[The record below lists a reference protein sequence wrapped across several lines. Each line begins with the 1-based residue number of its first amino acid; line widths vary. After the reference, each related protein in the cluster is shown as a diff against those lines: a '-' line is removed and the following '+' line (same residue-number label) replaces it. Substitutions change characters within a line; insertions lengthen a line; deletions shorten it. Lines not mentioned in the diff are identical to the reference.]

1 MKKHLLIFSLLLAFG
16 ALSLQ
21 AQNEAKMLRF
31 PAIHGNQV
39 VFSYAGDLYTVDIN
53 GGVARQLTN
62 DPEGF
67 EIFARFS
74 PDGKNIAF
82 TGQYDGNT
90 EVYVMPAEGG
100 EPKRVTYTAT
110 LDRDDLSDRM
120 GPNNIVMTWK
130 DNENIVYRSRRITW
144 DDFVGQL
151 FVANINGGLGEQ
163 LAFDEGGWI
172 SYSPDGTKIAFN
184 RVMREF
190 RTWKYYRGGMA
201 DDVWIFDFKTKEL
214 TNITNNVAQDIFPM
228 WAGNKIYFCSDRDR
242 TMNIFC
248 YDLNTKAI
256 TKVTNYTYYDVKY
269 PSLGDNDII
278 YENGGMLYRLSLAD
292 NSINKI
298 PVQIIGDGISSRTK
312 YVDAS
317 KFITSSTVSP
327 DGKRIALS
335 GRGDIWTVPVESGIT
350 RNLTK
355 SDGVHDRSVAW
366 SPDGE
371 YIAYVSDR
379 TGNDELYIQKQ
390 DGKEEAIQLTDP
402 KKVSETYK
410 YQPVWSPDSKKIAWY
425 DKMNRLMYID
435 VASKKV
441 TEVAKSQDGEMSDF
455 TWSPDSKWI
464 AYSDGNMSEFSRI
477 FIYNLDSKKA
487 EPVTDTWFNSGNPAF
502 DKNGKYLYFTSE
514 RDFRPQYSA
523 IEWNYAYRE
532 MSRVYMITLQ
542 KDTPS
547 PFLTE
552 NDEVSVDKGE
562 PKDEKP
568 GMPEKPGKPGKPE
581 KPGKDGKG
589 PKKEDSKPIKIDFEG
604 ILDRIIPLS
613 GINTAYYYNL
623 QAVENGLYFGQWGER
638 GGGLM
643 FFDLNEKEV
652 KRVGDNG
659 RFELTPDGK
668 KMLVN
673 NRGSYKVIPAPRH
686 EAKGGMGGPGGPG
699 PGGKDDGIDLSN
711 MKKWVNLHEEWAQ
724 IYTEAW
730 RQMRDFFYAPNMHGN
745 DWPAIHDKYS
755 VLIPYCGDR
764 NDVNYLIGEMI
775 GELNIGHAYTG
786 GGDRNMPKRLKL
798 GLLGAEL
805 ERDGSGYYK
814 INKILKG
821 ESWNDATKSPLTE
834 IGVNAKEGDF
844 IVAVDGVSTKDMTN
858 IYEALID
865 KAGKPVV
872 LSLNAK
878 ASENG
883 ARDVVIEPIA
893 SENSLYYYNM
903 VQKNIEK
910 VSKATNGQV
919 GYIHIPDMGME
930 GLNEFVKY
938 FYPQLT
944 KKALIIDDRG
954 NGGGNVSPMIIE
966 RLRREASMWTVTRN
980 GSAAEIKPNQM
991 MNGPKVLLF
1000 NKYSAS
1006 DGDLFPWQF
1015 KHYKL
1020 GTTIGTRSW
1029 GGVVGIR
1036 GSLPFIDGGTL
1047 NRPEFAPFDQS
1058 GNWII
1063 EGHGVDPDIVIDNNP
1078 YDEFNG
1084 VDAQLD
1090 KAIEV
1095 ILEQIKNWPEAPAIP
1110 EWPDKTH

>member
-1 MKKHLLIFSLLLAFG
+1 MKKHFFIFSMLLALG

-62 DPEGF
+62 DPDGF

-90 EVYVMPAEGG
+90 EVYVMPAQGG
-100 EPKRVTYTAT
+100 EPQRVTYTAT

-120 GPNNIVMTWK
+120 GPNNIVMTWR

-163 LAFDEGGWI
+163 LPFEEGGWI
-172 SYSPDGTKIAFN
+172 SYSPDGQKIAFN

-190 RTWKYYRGGMA
+190 RTWKYYKGGMA
-201 DDVWIFDFKTKEL
+201 DDVWIFDFNTKEL

-248 YDLNTKAI
+248 YNLDTKQL
-256 TKVTNYTYYDVKY
+256 TKVTDYTYYDVKY
-269 PSLGDNDII
+269 PSLGDNDIV
-278 YENGGMLYRLSLAD
+278 YENGGELYRMSLKD
-292 NSINKI
+292 NSIHKI
-298 PVQIIGDGISSRTK
+298 PVKIIGDGISSRTK

-317 KFITSSTVSP
+317 KFITSGNVSP
-327 DGKRIALS
+327 DGKRIVLGA
-335 GRGDIWTVPVESGIT
+335 RGDVWTLPVEEGIT

-355 SDGVHDRSVAW
+355 SDGVHDRNVAW

-371 YIAYVSDR
+371 YIAYISDR

-402 KKVSETYK
+402 QKVSETYK
-410 YQPVWSPDSKKIAWY
+410 YQPSWSPDSKKIAWY
-425 DKMNRLMYID
+425 DKMNRLMMID
-435 VASKKV
+435 VATKKV

-455 TWSPDSKWI
+455 SWSPDSKWI
-464 AYSDGNMSEFSRI
+464 AYSDENMSEFSRI
-477 FIYNLDSKKA
+477 FIYNVDTQKTEA
-487 EPVTDTWFNSGNPAF
+487 VTDTWFNSANPAF

-514 RDFRPQYSA
+514 RDFNPTYSSV
-523 IEWNYAYRE
+523 EWNYAYRE
-532 MSRVYMITLQ
+532 MSRIYMITLQ

-547 PFLTE
+547 PFLAK
-552 NDEVSVDKGE
+552 NDEVTVEKGE
-562 PKDEKP
+562 AKDEKP
-568 GMPEKPGKPGKPE
+568 GKSDK
-581 KPGKDGKG
+581 GKDKKKDS
-589 PKKEDSKPIKIDFEG
+589 KKEDDKSIKIDFEG
-604 ILDRIIPLS
+604 ITSRIIPLPDL
-613 GINTAYYYNL
+613 NTAYYYDL
-623 QAVENGLYFGQWGER
+623 QAVENGLYYMTWGNR
-638 GGGLM
+638 GGGLYYYN
-643 FFDLNEKEV
+643 LEEKEAT
-652 KRVGDNG
+652 KIGDFNG
-659 RFELTPDGK
+659 YYLTPDGK
-668 KMLVN
+668 KMAL
-673 NRGSYKVIPAPRH
+673 RKRWDITVINTPTR
-686 EAKGGMGGPGGPG
+686 EVKGIEKP
-699 PGGKDDGIDLSN
+699 IDLSN

-786 GGDRNMPKRLKL
+786 GGDRTPAKRLKL
-798 GLLGAEL
+798 GLLGAQL
-805 ERDGSGYYK
+805 KRDDSGYYQ
-814 INKILKG
+814 IDKILKG
-821 ESWNDATKSPLTE
+821 ESWNDATISPLTE

-844 IVAVDGVSTKDMTN
+844 IVAVDGVPTKDMNN
-858 IYEALID
+858 IFEALVD

-872 LSLNAK
+872 LSLNSK
-878 ASENG
+878 ASEAG
-883 ARDVVIEPIA
+883 ARDVVVKPLE

-903 VQKNIEK
+903 VQNNIEK

-919 GYIHIPDMGME
+919 GYIHIPDMGPE

-980 GSAAEIKPNQM
+980 GNAAEIKPNQM

-1047 NRPEFAPFDQS
+1047 NRPEFAPFDQN

-1084 VDAQLD
+1084 IDAQLD

-1095 ILEQIKNWPEAPAIP
+1095 ILEQMKDWPEAPAIP
-1110 EWPDKTH
+1110 AWPDKTNVK

>member
-1 MKKHLLIFSLLLAFG
+1 MLFALG

-39 VFSYAGDLYTVDIN
+39 VFSYAGDLYTVGVN

-62 DPEGF
+62 DPDGF

-90 EVYVMPAEGG
+90 EVYVMPSQGG
-100 EPKRVTYTAT
+100 EPQRVTYTAT

-120 GPNNIVMTWK
+120 GPNNIVMTWR

-163 LAFDEGGWI
+163 LPFEEGGWI
-172 SYSPDGTKIAFN
+172 SYSPDGQKIAFN

-190 RTWKYYRGGMA
+190 RTWKYYKGGMA
-201 DDVWIFDFKTKEL
+201 DDVWIFDFNTKEL

-248 YDLNTKAI
+248 YNIDNKQL

-269 PSLGDNDII
+269 PSLGDKDIV
-278 YENGGMLYRLSLAD
+278 YENGGELYRLSLKD
-292 NSINKI
+292 NTIHKI
-298 PVQIIGDGISSRTK
+298 PVQIIGDGIASRTK

-317 KFITSSTVSP
+317 KFITSGDVSP
-327 DGKRIALS
+327 DGKRIVLGA
-335 GRGDIWTVPVESGIT
+335 RGDVWTLPVKEGIT

-355 SDGVHDRSVAW
+355 SDGVHDRNVAW

-371 YIAYVSDR
+371 YIAYISDR

-390 DGKEEAIQLTDP
+390 DGKEDAIQLTDP
-402 KKVSETYK
+402 QKVSETYK
-410 YQPVWSPDSKKIAWY
+410 YQPSWSPDSKKIAWY
-425 DKMNRLMYID
+425 DKMNRLMMVD

-441 TEVAKSQDGEMSDF
+441 TEVAKSGVGELNDF
-455 TWSPDSKWI
+455 AWSPDSKWI
-464 AYSDGNMSEFSRI
+464 AFSDENMSEYSRI
-477 FIYNLDSKKA
+477 FIYNIDTQKIEA
-487 EPVTDTWFNSGNPAF
+487 VTDTWFNSANPTF

-514 RDFRPQYSA
+514 RDFNPTYSA
-523 IEWNYAYRE
+523 VEWNYAYRE
-532 MSRVYMITLQ
+532 MSRIYMVTLQ

-547 PFLTE
+547 PFLAK
-552 NDEVSVDKGE
+552 NDEVSIEKGE
-562 PKDEKP
+562 AKDEKP
-568 GMPEKPGKPGKPE
+568 GKSDK
-581 KPGKDGKG
+581 GKDKKKDS
-589 PKKEDSKPIKIDFEG
+589 KKEEDKSIKIDFEG
-604 ILDRIIPLS
+604 INDRIIPLP
-613 GINTAYYYNL
+613 GINTAYYYYL
-623 QAVENGLYFGQWGER
+623 QAVENGLYYMSWGNR
-638 GGGLM
+638 GGGLYYYNL
-643 FFDLNEKEV
+643 DDKEAV
-652 KRVGDNG
+652 RIGDFNG
-659 RFELTPDGK
+659 FNLTPDGK
-668 KMLVN
+668 KMALRKRWDLMV
-673 NRGSYKVIPAPRH
+673 VDAPKR
-686 EAKGGMGGPGGPG
+686 EVKGIDKP
-699 PGGKDDGIDLSN
+699 IDLSN

-786 GGDRNMPKRLKL
+786 GGDRNQTQRLKL
-798 GLLGAEL
+798 GLLGAQL
-805 ERDGSGYYK
+805 KRDDSGYYQ
-814 INKILKG
+814 IDKILKG
-821 ESWNDATKSPLTE
+821 ESWNKATISPLTE

-844 IVAVDGVSTKDMTN
+844 IVAIDGVSTKDMNN
-858 IYEALID
+858 IYEALVD

-872 LSLNAK
+872 LSLNGK
-878 ASENG
+878 ASEAG
-883 ARDVVIEPIA
+883 ARDVVVKPLA

-903 VQKNIEK
+903 VQNNIEK
-910 VSKATNGQV
+910 VSKATDGQV
-919 GYIHIPDMGME
+919 GYIHIPDMGPD

-966 RLRREASMWTVTRN
+966 RLRREAAMWTVTRN
-980 GSAAEIKPNQM
+980 ANAAEIKPNQM

-1047 NRPEFAPFDQS
+1047 NRPEFAPFDQN

-1084 VDAQLD
+1084 IDAQLD

-1095 ILEQIKNWPEAPAIP
+1095 ILEQMKDWPEAPAIP
-1110 EWPDKTH
+1110 EWPDKTNVK

>member
-1 MKKHLLIFSLLLAFG
+1 MKKHFFIFSMLLALG

-62 DPEGF
+62 DPDGF

-90 EVYVMPAEGG
+90 EVYVMPAQGG
-100 EPKRVTYTAT
+100 EPQRVTYTAT

-120 GPNNIVMTWK
+120 GPNNIVMTWR

-163 LAFDEGGWI
+163 LPFEEGGWI
-172 SYSPDGTKIAFN
+172 SYSPDGQKIAFN

-190 RTWKYYRGGMA
+190 RTWKYYKGGMA
-201 DDVWIFDFKTKEL
+201 DDVWIFDFNKKEL

-248 YDLNTKAI
+248 YNLDNKEL
-256 TKVTNYTYYDVKY
+256 TKVTDYTYYDVKY
-269 PSLGDNDII
+269 PSLGDNDIV
-278 YENGGMLYRLSLAD
+278 YENGGMLYRLSLKD
-292 NSINKI
+292 NSIHPIKVRIVN
-298 PVQIIGDGISSRTK
+298 DGISSRTK
-312 YVDAS
+312 YIDAS
-317 KFITSSTVSP
+317 KFITSGDVSP
-327 DGKRIALS
+327 DGKRIVLGA
-335 GRGDIWTVPVESGIT
+335 RGDVWTLPVESGIT

-355 SDGVHDRSVAW
+355 SDGVHDRNVAW

-371 YIAYVSDR
+371 YIAYISDK
-379 TGNDELYIQKQ
+379 TGNDELFIQKQ
-390 DGKEEAIQLTDP
+390 DGKEEAIQLTDS
-402 KKVSETYK
+402 KSVSETYK
-410 YQPVWSPDSKKIAWY
+410 YQPSWSPDSKKIAWY
-425 DKMNRLMYID
+425 DKMNRLMMID

-441 TEVAKSQDGEMSDF
+441 TEVAKSQAGEMGDF

-464 AYSDGNMSEFSRI
+464 AYTDANMSEFSRI
-477 FIYNLDSKKA
+477 FIYNVDTQKT
-487 EPVTDTWFNSGNPAF
+487 EPVTDTWFNSSNPTF

-514 RDFRPQYSA
+514 RDFNPTYSSV
-523 IEWNYAYRE
+523 EWNYAYRE
-532 MSRVYMITLQ
+532 QSRIYLITLQ

-547 PFLTE
+547 PFLAK
-552 NDEVSVDKGE
+552 NDEVKVEKGE
-562 PKDEKP
+562 AKEEKS
-568 GMPEKPGKPGKPE
+568 
-581 KPGKDGKG
+581 GKDKKKDS
-589 PKKEDSKPIKIDFEG
+589 KKEDKSIKIDFEG
-604 ILDRIIPLS
+604 IMSRIIPLPD
-613 GINTAYYYNL
+613 IKTAYYYEL
-623 QAVENGLYFGQWGER
+623 KGVENGLYYMSWGNR
-638 GGGLM
+638 GGGLYYY
-643 FFDLNEKEV
+643 DLEEKEAT
-652 KRVGDNG
+652 RIGDFNG
-659 RFELTPDGK
+659 YGLTPDGK
-668 KMLVN
+668 KMII
-673 NRGSYKVIPAPRH
+673 RKRWDMAVINAPKR
-686 EAKGGMGGPGGPG
+686 EVKSIDNPV
-699 PGGKDDGIDLSN
+699 DLSN

-786 GGDRNMPKRLKL
+786 GGDRVETPRLKL

-814 INKILKG
+814 IKKILKG
-821 ESWNDATKSPLTE
+821 ESWNDATISPLTE

-844 IVAVDGVSTKDMTN
+844 IVAVDGVSTKNMNN
-858 IYEALID
+858 IYESLVD
-865 KAGKPVV
+865 KAGKAVV
-872 LSLNAK
+872 LTLNTK

-883 ARDVVIEPIA
+883 ARDVVVTPIS

-903 VQKNIEK
+903 VQNNIEK
-910 VSKATNGQV
+910 VNKATNGQV
-919 GYIHIPDMGME
+919 GYIHIPDMGPE

-980 GSAAEIKPNQM
+980 GNAAEIKPNQM

-1047 NRPEFAPFDQS
+1047 NRPEFAPFDQN

-1084 VDAQLD
+1084 IDAQLD

-1095 ILEQIKNWPEAPAIP
+1095 ILEQMKDWPEAPAIP
-1110 EWPDKTH
+1110 AWPDKTNVK

>member
-1 MKKHLLIFSLLLAFG
+1 MKKNLLIFSMLLAFG

-53 GGVARQLTN
+53 GGEARRLTN
-62 DPEGF
+62 DPDGF

-90 EVYVMPAEGG
+90 EVYVMPAQGG

-163 LAFDEGGWI
+163 LPFEEGGWI
-172 SYSPDGTKIAFN
+172 TYSPDGQKIAFN

-201 DDVWIFDFKTKEL
+201 DDVWIFDFNTKEL

-228 WAGNKIYFCSDRDR
+228 WAGDKIYFCSDRDR

-248 YDLNTKAI
+248 YDLKTKAL
-256 TKVTNYTYYDVKY
+256 TKVTDYTYYDVKY
-269 PSLGDNDII
+269 PSLGDNDIV
-278 YENGGMLYRLSLAD
+278 YENGGMLYRLSLKD
-292 NSINKI
+292 NSIHPIKVRIVN
-298 PVQIIGDGISSRTK
+298 DGISSRTK
-312 YVDAS
+312 YIDAS
-317 KFITSSTVSP
+317 KFITSGDVSP
-327 DGKRIALS
+327 DGKRIVLGA
-335 GRGDIWTVPVESGIT
+335 RGDVWTLPVESGIT

-355 SDGVHDRSVAW
+355 SDGVHDRNVAW

-371 YIAYVSDR
+371 YIAYISDR

-402 KKVSETYK
+402 KSVSETYK
-410 YQPVWSPDSKKIAWY
+410 YQPSWSPDSKKIAWY
-425 DKMNRLMYID
+425 DKMNRLMMID

-441 TEVAKSQDGEMSDF
+441 TEVAKSQAGEMGDF

-464 AYSDGNMSEFSRI
+464 AYTDANMSEFSRI
-477 FIYNLDSKKA
+477 FIYNVDTQKT
-487 EPVTDTWFNSGNPAF
+487 EPVTDTWFNSSNPTF

-514 RDFRPQYSA
+514 RDFNPTYSSV
-523 IEWNYAYRE
+523 EWNYAYRE
-532 MSRVYMITLQ
+532 QSRIYLITLQ
-542 KDTPS
+542 KDTQS
-547 PFLTE
+547 PFLAK
-552 NDEVSVDKGE
+552 NDEVKVEKGE
-562 PKDEKP
+562 AKE
-568 GMPEKPGKPGKPE
+568 EKPGKSGIDK
-581 KPGKDGKG
+581 KKDS
-589 PKKEDSKPIKIDFEG
+589 KKEDKSIKIDFEG
-604 ILDRIIPLS
+604 IISRIIPLPD
-613 GINTAYYYNL
+613 IKIAYYYEL
-623 QAVENGLYFGQWGER
+623 KGVENGLYYMSWGNR
-638 GGGLM
+638 GGGLYYY
-643 FFDLNEKEV
+643 DLEEKEAT
-652 KRVGDNG
+652 RIGDFNG
-659 RFELTPDGK
+659 YGLTPDGK
-668 KMLVN
+668 KMII
-673 NRGSYKVIPAPRH
+673 RKRWDMAVINAPKR
-686 EAKGGMGGPGGPG
+686 EVKSIDNPV
-699 PGGKDDGIDLSN
+699 DLSN

-745 DWPAIHDKYS
+745 DWPAINDKYS

-786 GGDRNMPKRLKL
+786 GGDRVETSRLKL

-805 ERDGSGYYK
+805 ERDASGYYTIK
-814 INKILKG
+814 KILKG
-821 ESWNDATKSPLTE
+821 ESWNDATISPLTE
-834 IGVNAKEGDF
+834 IGVNAQEGDF
-844 IVAVDGVSTKDMTN
+844 IVAVDGVSTKNMNN
-858 IYEALID
+858 IYESLVD
-865 KAGKPVV
+865 KAGKAVV
-872 LSLNAK
+872 LTLNTK

-883 ARDVVIEPIA
+883 ARDVVVTPIS

-903 VQKNIEK
+903 VQNNIEK
-910 VSKATNGQV
+910 VNKATNGQV
-919 GYIHIPDMGME
+919 GYIHIPDMGRE

-966 RLRREASMWTVTRN
+966 RLRREAAMWTVTRN
-980 GSAAEIKPNQM
+980 GGAAEIKPNQM

-1047 NRPEFAPFDQS
+1047 NRPEFAPFDQN

-1084 VDAQLD
+1084 IDAQLD

-1095 ILEQIKNWPEAPAIP
+1095 ILEQMKDWPEAPAVP

>member
-1 MKKHLLIFSLLLAFG
+1 MKHKLLIFSMLLVLG
-16 ALSLQ
+16 SLSLQ

-100 EPKRVTYTAT
+100 VPQRVTYTAT

-120 GPNNIVMTWK
+120 GPNNIVMTWR

-163 LAFDEGGWI
+163 LPFSEGGWI
-172 SYSPDGTKIAFN
+172 SYSPDGQKIAFN

-190 RTWKYYRGGMA
+190 RTWKYYQGGMA
-201 DDVWIFDFKTKEL
+201 DDVWIFDFNTKEL

-248 YDLNTKAI
+248 YDIDTKQI
-256 TKVTNYTYYDVKY
+256 TKVTDYTYYDVKY
-269 PSLGDNDII
+269 PSLGDNDIV
-278 YENGGMLYRLSLAD
+278 YENGGELYRLSLKD

-298 PVQIIGDGISSRTK
+298 PIQIIGDCISSRTK

-317 KFITSSTVSP
+317 QFITSGDVSP
-327 DGKRIALS
+327 DGKRIVLS
-335 GRGDIWTVPVESGIT
+335 GRGDVWTVPVESGIT

-355 SDGVHDRSVAW
+355 SDGVHDRNVAW

-371 YIAYVSDR
+371 YIAYISDK

-402 KKVSETYK
+402 QKVSETYK

-425 DKMNRLMYID
+425 DKMNRLMMID
-435 VASKKV
+435 VTSKKV
-441 TEVAKSQDGEMSDF
+441 TEIAKSDAGEIDDF
-455 TWSPDSKWI
+455 KWSPDSKWI
-464 AYSDGNMSEFSRI
+464 AYADENMSEFSRI
-477 FIYNLDSKKA
+477 FIYNVDTQKA
-487 EPVTDTWFNSGNPAF
+487 EPVTDTWFNSENPAF

-514 RDFRPQYSA
+514 RDFNPTYSSV
-523 IEWNYAYRE
+523 EWNYAYRE
-532 MSRVYMITLQ
+532 MSRIYMITLQ
-542 KDTPS
+542 EDTPS
-547 PFLTE
+547 PFLTK
-552 NDEVSVDKGE
+552 NDEVTIDKDE
-562 PKDEKP
+562 AKDEKS
-568 GMPEKPGKPGKPE
+568 GKSDK
-581 KPGKDGKG
+581 GKDKKKDT
-589 PKKEDSKPIKIDFEG
+589 KKEDDKSIRIDFEG
-604 ILDRIIPLS
+604 ITNRIIPLPD
-613 GINTAYYYNL
+613 IKTAYYYDL
-623 QAVENGLYFGQWGER
+623 QAVENGLYYMSWGNR
-638 GGGLM
+638 GGGLYYYNL
-643 FFDLNEKEV
+643 DDQESTKI
-652 KRVGDNG
+652 GDFNG
-659 RFELTPDGK
+659 YYLTPDGK
-668 KMLVN
+668 KMAVRKRMDLA
-673 NRGSYKVIPAPRH
+673 VIDAPKR
-686 EAKGGMGGPGGPG
+686 EVKGIENP
-699 PGGKDDGIDLSN
+699 IDLSN

-786 GGDRNMPKRLKL
+786 GGDRNPVRRLTT

-821 ESWNDATKSPLTE
+821 ESWNESANSPLTE
-834 IGVNAKEGDF
+834 IGINAKEGEF
-844 IVAVDGVSTKDMTN
+844 IVAIDGVSTKDKNN

-872 LSLNAK
+872 LSLNTK

-883 ARDVVIEPIA
+883 ARDVVVEPIA

-903 VQKNIEK
+903 VQYNIEK

-919 GYIHIPDMGME
+919 GYIHIPDMGPE

-966 RLRREASMWTVTRN
+966 RLRREAAMWTITRN
-980 GSAAEIKPNQM
+980 GNAAEIKPNQM

-1047 NRPEFAPFDQS
+1047 NRPEFAPFDQD

-1095 ILEQIKNWPEAPAIP
+1095 ILEQMKDWPEAPVVP

>member
-1 MKKHLLIFSLLLAFG
+1 MKCKLFIFSLLLAG
-16 ALSLQ
+16 TLTVQ
-21 AQNEAKMLRF
+21 AQNDAKMLRF

-39 VFSYAGDLYTVDIN
+39 VFSYAGDLYTVDIK
-53 GGVARQLTN
+53 GGLARQLTN

-100 EPKRVTYTAT
+100 EPQRVTYTAT

-144 DDFVGQL
+144 DDFIGHL

-163 LAFDEGGWI
+163 LPFEEGGWI
-172 SYSPDGTKIAFN
+172 TYSPDGTKIAFN

-201 DDVWIFDFKTKEL
+201 DDVWIFDFNTKEL

-228 WAGNKIYFCSDRDR
+228 WAGDKIYFCSDRDR

-248 YDLNTKAI
+248 YDLKTKAI

-269 PSLGDNDII
+269 PSLGDNDIV
-278 YENGGMLYRLSLAD
+278 YENGGELFRLSLKD
-292 NSINKI
+292 HSIHPI
-298 PVQIIGDGISSRTK
+298 PVQIIGDGISTRTK
-312 YVDAS
+312 YIDAS
-317 KFITSSTVSP
+317 KFITSGDVSP
-327 DGKRIALS
+327 DGKRIVLGA
-335 GRGDIWTVPVESGIT
+335 RGDVWTLPVESGIT

-355 SDGVHDRSVAW
+355 SDGVHDRNVAW

-371 YIAYVSDR
+371 FIAYISDR

-402 KKVSETYK
+402 QKVSETYK
-410 YQPVWSPDSKKIAWY
+410 YQPSWSPDSKKITWY
-425 DKMNRLMYID
+425 DKMNRLMMID

-441 TEVAKSQDGEMSDF
+441 TEVAKSQDGEMRDF
-455 TWSPDSKWI
+455 SWSPDSKWI
-464 AYSDGNMSEFSRI
+464 AYSDNNMSEFSRI
-477 FIYNLDSKKA
+477 FIYNVDTQKA
-487 EPVTDTWFNSGNPAF
+487 EPVTDTWFNSSNPTF

-514 RDFRPQYSA
+514 RDFNPTYSSV
-523 IEWNYAYRE
+523 EWNYAYRE
-532 MSRVYMITLQ
+532 MSRIYIITLQ

-547 PFLTE
+547 PFLTK
-552 NDEVSVDKGE
+552 NDEVTVDKGE
-562 PKDEKP
+562 AKDEKS
-568 GMPEKPGKPGKPE
+568 GKSDK
-581 KPGKDGKG
+581 GKDKKKDS
-589 PKKEDSKPIKIDFEG
+589 KKEDALSIKIDFEG
-604 ILDRIIPLS
+604 IMSRIIPLPDL
-613 GINTAYYYNL
+613 NTAYYYDLN
-623 QAVENGLYFGQWGER
+623 AVENGLYYMSWGNR
-638 GGGLM
+638 GGGLY
-643 FFDLNEKEV
+643 FYDLEEKEAT
-652 KRVGDNG
+652 KIGD
-659 RFELTPDGK
+659 FSDYYMTPDGK
-668 KMLVN
+668 KMVVRKRWN
-673 NRGSYKVIPAPRH
+673 IAVINAPKR
-686 EAKGGMGGPGGPG
+686 EVKGIDEP
-699 PGGKDDGIDLSN
+699 IDLSN

-745 DWPAIHDKYS
+745 DWPAIHDKYA

-786 GGDRNMPKRLKL
+786 GGDRVETPRLKL

-821 ESWNDATKSPLTE
+821 ESWNDATISPLTE

-844 IVAVDGVSTKDMTN
+844 IVAIDGVSTKDMVN

-865 KAGKPVV
+865 KAGKAVV
-872 LSLNAK
+872 LSLNSK
-878 ASENG
+878 ASESG
-883 ARDVVIEPIA
+883 ARDVVVTPIE

-903 VQKNIEK
+903 VQNNIEK

-919 GYIHIPDMGME
+919 GYIHIPDMGVE

-980 GSAAEIKPNQM
+980 GNVAEIKPNQM
-991 MNGPKVLLF
+991 INGPKVLLF

-1047 NRPEFAPFDQS
+1047 NRPEFAPFDQD

-1084 VDAQLD
+1084 IDAQLD

-1095 ILEQIKNWPEAPAIP
+1095 ILEQMKDWPEAPAVP

>member
-1 MKKHLLIFSLLLAFG
+1 MKCKLFIFSLLLAG
-16 ALSLQ
+16 TLTVQ
-21 AQNEAKMLRF
+21 AQNDAKMLRF

-39 VFSYAGDLYTVDIN
+39 VFSYAGDLYTVDIK
-53 GGVARQLTN
+53 GGLARQLTN

-100 EPKRVTYTAT
+100 EPQRVTYTAT

-144 DDFVGQL
+144 DDFIGHL

-163 LAFDEGGWI
+163 LPFEEGGWI
-172 SYSPDGTKIAFN
+172 TYSPDGTKIAFN

-201 DDVWIFDFKTKEL
+201 DDVWIFDFNTKEL

-228 WAGNKIYFCSDRDR
+228 WAGDKIYFCSDRDR

-248 YDLNTKAI
+248 YDLKTKAI

-269 PSLGDNDII
+269 PSLGDNDIV
-278 YENGGMLYRLSLAD
+278 YENGGELFRLSLKD
-292 NSINKI
+292 HSIHPI
-298 PVQIIGDGISSRTK
+298 PVQIIGDGISTRTK
-312 YVDAS
+312 YIDAS
-317 KFITSSTVSP
+317 KFITSGDVSP
-327 DGKRIALS
+327 DGKRIVLGA
-335 GRGDIWTVPVESGIT
+335 RGDVWTLPVESGIT

-355 SDGVHDRSVAW
+355 SDGVHDRNVAW

-371 YIAYVSDR
+371 YIAYISDR

-402 KKVSETYK
+402 QKVSETYK
-410 YQPVWSPDSKKIAWY
+410 YQPSWSPDSKKITWY
-425 DKMNRLMYID
+425 DKMNRLMMID

-441 TEVAKSQDGEMSDF
+441 TEVAKSQDGEMRDF
-455 TWSPDSKWI
+455 SWSPDSKWI
-464 AYSDGNMSEFSRI
+464 AYSDNNMSEFSRI
-477 FIYNLDSKKA
+477 FIYNVDTQKA
-487 EPVTDTWFNSGNPAF
+487 EPVTDTWFNSSNPTF

-514 RDFRPQYSA
+514 RDFNPTYSSV
-523 IEWNYAYRE
+523 EWNYAYRE
-532 MSRVYMITLQ
+532 MSRIYIITLQ

-547 PFLTE
+547 PFLTK
-552 NDEVSVDKGE
+552 NDEVTVDKGE
-562 PKDEKP
+562 AKDEKS
-568 GMPEKPGKPGKPE
+568 GKSDK
-581 KPGKDGKG
+581 GKDKKKDS
-589 PKKEDSKPIKIDFEG
+589 KKEDALSIKIDFEG
-604 ILDRIIPLS
+604 IMSRIIPLPDL
-613 GINTAYYYNL
+613 NTAYYYDLN
-623 QAVENGLYFGQWGER
+623 AVENGLYYMSWGNR
-638 GGGLM
+638 GSVLY
-643 FFDLNEKEV
+643 FYDLEEKEAT
-652 KRVGDNG
+652 KIGD
-659 RFELTPDGK
+659 FSDYYMTPDGK
-668 KMLVN
+668 KMVVRKRWN
-673 NRGSYKVIPAPRH
+673 IAVINAPKR
-686 EAKGGMGGPGGPG
+686 EVKGIDEP
-699 PGGKDDGIDLSN
+699 IDLSN

-745 DWPAIHDKYS
+745 DWPAIHDKYA

-786 GGDRNMPKRLKL
+786 GGDRVETLRLKL

-821 ESWNDATKSPLTE
+821 ESWNDATISPLTE

-844 IVAVDGVSTKDMTN
+844 IVAIDGVSTKDMVN

-865 KAGKPVV
+865 KAGKAVV
-872 LSLNAK
+872 LSLNSK
-878 ASENG
+878 ASESG
-883 ARDVVIEPIA
+883 ARDVVVTPIE

-903 VQKNIEK
+903 VQNNIEK

-919 GYIHIPDMGME
+919 GYIHIPDMGVE

-980 GSAAEIKPNQM
+980 GNAAEIKPNQM
-991 MNGPKVLLF
+991 VNGPKVLLF

-1047 NRPEFAPFDQS
+1047 NRPEFAPFDQN

-1095 ILEQIKNWPEAPAIP
+1095 ILEQMKDWPEAPAIP

>member
-1 MKKHLLIFSLLLAFG
+1 MKKNLLIISMMLAFG

-21 AQNEAKMLRF
+21 AQDEAKMLRF

-39 VFSYAGDLYTVDIN
+39 VFSYAGDLYTVDVN
-53 GGVARQLTN
+53 GDGMARQLTN
-62 DPEGF
+62 DPDGF

-100 EPKRVTYTAT
+100 EPQRVTYTAT
-110 LDRDDLSDRM
+110 LGRDDLSDRM

-163 LAFDEGGWI
+163 LPFSEGGWI
-172 SYSPDGTKIAFN
+172 SYSPDGQKIAFN

-201 DDVWIFDFKTKEL
+201 DDVWIFDFNTKEL
-214 TNITNNVAQDIFPM
+214 TNITNNDAQDIFPM
-228 WAGNKIYFCSDRDR
+228 WVGNKIYFCSDRDR

-248 YDLNTKAI
+248 YNLDNKEL

-269 PSLGDNDII
+269 PSLGDNDIV
-278 YENGGMLYRLSLAD
+278 YENGGELYRLSLKD

-298 PVQIIGDGISSRTK
+298 KVRIIGDGISSRTK

-317 KFITSSTVSP
+317 KNITSGSVSP
-327 DGKRIALS
+327 DGRRIVLGA
-335 GRGDIWTVPVESGIT
+335 RGDVWTLPVESGIT

-355 SDGVHDRSVAW
+355 SDGVHDRNVAW

-371 YIAYVSDR
+371 YIAYISDR

-402 KKVSETYK
+402 QKVSETYK
-410 YQPVWSPDSKKIAWY
+410 YQPSWSPDSKKITWY
-425 DKMNRLMYID
+425 DKMNRLMMID

-441 TEVAKSQDGEMSDF
+441 TEIARSEDGEMSDF

-464 AYSDGNMSEFSRI
+464 AYSDSKMSEFSRI
-477 FIYNLDSKKA
+477 FIYNVDTQKS
-487 EPVTDTWFNSGNPAF
+487 EPVTDTWFNSENPAF
-502 DKNGKYLYFTSE
+502 DKNGKYLYFVSE
-514 RDFRPQYSA
+514 RDFNPTYSNV
-523 IEWNYAYRE
+523 EWNYAYRE
-532 MSRVYMITLQ
+532 MSRIYMVTLQ

-547 PFLTE
+547 PFLAK
-552 NDEVSVDKGE
+552 NDEVSIEKGE
-562 PKDEKP
+562 VKDEKT
-568 GMPEKPGKPGKPE
+568 EKSSK
-581 KPGKDGKG
+581 GKDKKKDS
-589 PKKEDSKPIKIDFEG
+589 KKEDEKSIKIDFEG
-604 ILDRIIPLS
+604 ITSRIIPLPEL
-613 GINTAYYYNL
+613 NTAYYYYL
-623 QAVENGLYFGQWGER
+623 QAVENGLYYMTWSNH
-638 GGGLM
+638 GGGLYYY
-643 FFDLNEKEV
+643 DLEDKEAA
-652 KRVGDNG
+652 KIGDFNG
-659 RFELTPDGK
+659 YYLTPDGK
-668 KMLVN
+668 KMAL
-673 NRGSYKVIPAPRH
+673 RKRWDMTVIDAPKR
-686 EAKGGMGGPGGPG
+686 EVKGIEKP
-699 PGGKDDGIDLSN
+699 IDLSN

-786 GGDRNMPKRLKL
+786 GGDRNPVRRLTT

-821 ESWNDATKSPLTE
+821 ESWNEATISPLAE
-834 IGVNAKEGDF
+834 IGVNATEGDF
-844 IVAVDGVSTKDMTN
+844 IVAIDGVSTKDMVN

-865 KAGKPVV
+865 KAGKAVL
-872 LSLNAK
+872 LSLNGK

-883 ARDVVIEPIA
+883 ARDVVVKPIA

-903 VQKNIEK
+903 VQTNIEK

-919 GYIHIPDMGME
+919 GYVHIPDMGPE

-966 RLRREASMWTVTRN
+966 RLRREAAMWTITRN
-980 GSAAEIKPNQM
+980 GTQAEIKPNQM

-1084 VDAQLD
+1084 IDAQLD

-1095 ILEQIKNWPEAPAIP
+1095 ILEQMKGWPEVPAVP

>member
-1 MKKHLLIFSLLLAFG
+1 MKKTIIFSMLLAMG

-21 AQNEAKMLRF
+21 AQENAKMLRF
-31 PAIHGNQV
+31 PAIHGDQV
-39 VFSYAGDLYTVDIN
+39 VFSYAGDLYTVGIN
-53 GGVARQLTN
+53 GGEARQLTN
-62 DPEGF
+62 HPDGF

-74 PDGKNIAF
+74 PDGEKIAF

-100 EPKRVTYTAT
+100 EPQRVTYTAT
-110 LDRDDLSDRM
+110 LGRDDLSDRM

-130 DNENIVYRSRRITW
+130 DNENIVYRSRKITW

-151 FVANINGGLGEQ
+151 FVANINGGLDEQ
-163 LAFDEGGWI
+163 LPFSEGGWI
-172 SYSPDGTKIAFN
+172 TYSPDGQKIAFN

-190 RTWKYYRGGMA
+190 RTWKYYQGGMA
-201 DDVWIFDFKTKEL
+201 DDVWIFDFNTKEL
-214 TNITNNVAQDIFPM
+214 TNITNNKAQDIFPM

-248 YDLNTKAI
+248 YDMATKQI
-256 TKVTNYTYYDVKY
+256 TKVTNYTNYDVKY

-278 YENGGMLYRLSLAD
+278 YENGGELFRLSLKD
-292 NSINKI
+292 NSIHPI
-298 PVQIIGDGISSRTK
+298 PVKIINDGISARTK

-317 KFITSSTVSP
+317 KFVTSSTVSP

-355 SDGVHDRSVAW
+355 SDGVHDRNVAW

-371 YIAYVSDR
+371 YIAYISDR

-390 DGKEEAIQLTDP
+390 DGKEEAIQLTEP
-402 KKVSETYK
+402 STVSETYK
-410 YQPVWSPDSKKIAWY
+410 YDPEWSPDSKKIVWP
-425 DKMNRLMYID
+425 DKMNRLMMVD
-435 VASKKV
+435 VNSKKV
-441 TEVAKSQDGEMSDF
+441 TEITRSESGEVRNF

-464 AYSDGNMSEFSRI
+464 AFVDSKISEFNRI
-477 FIYNLDSKKA
+477 YIYNVESQ
-487 EPVTDTWFNSGNPAF
+487 EINSVTDSWFRSSNPVF

-514 RDFRPQYSA
+514 RDFNPNYSGV
-523 IEWNYAYRE
+523 EWNYAYNE
-532 MSRVYMITLQ
+532 MSRIYLVTLQ

-547 PFLTE
+547 PFLTK
-552 NDEVSVDKGE
+552 NDEVTVDKGE
-562 PKDEKP
+562 AKKDEK
-568 GMPEKPGKPGKPE
+568 KDK
-581 KPGKDGKG
+581 GKDKKKDS
-589 PKKEDSKPIKIDFEG
+589 KKEEDNSIKIDFED
-604 ILDRIIPLS
+604 ITSRIIPLPELRT
-613 GINTAYYYNL
+613 GYYYNL
-623 QAVENGLYFGQWGER
+623 QAVENGLYYNSYGDKR
-638 GGGLM
+638 GLFLYDM
-643 FFDLNEKEV
+643 EEQEATK
-652 KRVGDNG
+652 VGDFG
-659 RFELTPDGK
+659 GYQLTPDGK
-668 KMLVN
+668 KMFVRS
-673 NRGSYKVIPAPRH
+673 RGKYMVINAPKR
-686 EAKGGMGGPGGPG
+686 EVKGG
-699 PGGKDDGIDLSN
+699 DNEGIDLSG

-786 GGDRNMPKRLKL
+786 GGDRNPVMRLTM

-814 INKILKG
+814 IKKILKG
-821 ESWNDATKSPLTE
+821 ESWNENAISPLAE
-834 IGVNAKEGDF
+834 LGVNAKEGDF
-844 IVAVDGVSTKDMTN
+844 IVAIDGVSTKDMDN
-858 IYEALID
+858 IYTALID
-865 KAGKPVV
+865 KANKAVV
-872 LSLNAK
+872 LSLNGK

-883 ARDVVIEPIA
+883 ARDVVVKPIA

-903 VQKNIEK
+903 VQTNIQK
-910 VSKATNGQV
+910 VSEATDGQV
-919 GYIHIPDMGME
+919 GYIHIPDMGPD

-966 RLRREASMWTVTRN
+966 RLRREASMWTMTRN
-980 GSAAEIKPNQM
+980 GGSEIKPNEM
-991 MNGPKVLLF
+991 VYGPKVLLF

-1047 NRPEFAPFDQS
+1047 NRPEFAPFDAN

-1063 EGHGVDPDIVIDNNP
+1063 EGYGVDPDIVVDNNP

-1084 VDAQLD
+1084 IDAQLN

-1095 ILEQIKNWPEAPAIP
+1095 ILEQMKDWPAVPEIPAY
-1110 EWPDKTH
+1110 PDKTN

>member
-1 MKKHLLIFSLLLAFG
+1 MRKNLLIFSIMLAVASF
-16 ALSLQ
+16 SLR
-21 AQNEAKMLRF
+21 AQNESKMLRF
-31 PAIHGNQV
+31 PSIHGNQV
-39 VFSYAGDLYTVDIN
+39 VFSYAGDLYTVDVN

-62 DPEGF
+62 DPDGF

-90 EVYVMPAEGG
+90 EVYVIPAEGG
-100 EPKRVTYTAT
+100 VPQRVTFTAT

-130 DNENIVYRSRRITW
+130 DTENIVYRSRKITW
-144 DDFVGQL
+144 NDFVGQL

-163 LAFDEGGWI
+163 LPFSEGGWI
-172 SYSPDGTKIAFN
+172 SYSPDGQKIAFN

-190 RTWKYYRGGMA
+190 RTWKYYKGGMA
-201 DDVWIFDFKTKEL
+201 DDIWIFDFDTKEL
-214 TNITNNVAQDIFPM
+214 TNITDNDAQDIFPM

-248 YDLNTKAI
+248 YDIDTKQI
-256 TKVTNYTYYDVKY
+256 TKVTDYTYYDVKY
-269 PSLGDNDII
+269 PSLGDSDIV
-278 YENGGMLYRLSLAD
+278 YENGGELYRLSLKD
-292 NSINKI
+292 NSIHKI
-298 PVQIIGDGISSRTK
+298 PVQIIGDGISSRKK

-317 KFITSSTVSP
+317 KFITSTDVSP
-327 DGKRIALS
+327 DGKRIVLGA
-335 GRGDIWTVPVESGIT
+335 RGDVWTLPVESGIT

-355 SDGVHDRSVAW
+355 SDGAHDRNVAW
-366 SPDGE
+366 SPDGG
-371 YIAYVSDR
+371 YIAYISDR
-379 TGNDELYIQKQ
+379 TGNDELYLQKQ
-390 DGKEEAIQLTDP
+390 DGQENAIQLTDTEL
-402 KKVSETYK
+402 VLETYK
-410 YQPVWSPDSKKIAWY
+410 YQPSWSPDSRKIAWY
-425 DKMNRLMYID
+425 DKMNRLMMID
-435 VASKKV
+435 VASRKV
-441 TEVAKSQDGEMSDF
+441 TEIARSEAGEISDF
-455 TWSPDSKWI
+455 TWSPDSRWI
-464 AYSDGNMSEFSRI
+464 AYSDAKMSEFSQI
-477 FIYNLDSKKA
+477 YIYNIDNQKTEA
-487 EPVTDTWFNSGNPAF
+487 VTDNWFNSSNPAF

-514 RDFRPQYSA
+514 RDFNPTYSSV
-523 IEWNYAYRE
+523 EWNYAYRE
-532 MSRVYMITLQ
+532 MSRIYMITLQ
-542 KDTPS
+542 KDLPS
-547 PFLTE
+547 PFLAK
-552 NDEVSVDKGE
+552 NDEVKAGNDDDGDSDKSGNGKNRK
-562 PKDEKP
+562 KDL
-568 GMPEKPGKPGKPE
+568 
-581 KPGKDGKG
+581 
-589 PKKEDSKPIKIDFEG
+589 KKNDDKSIKIDFEG
-604 ILDRIIPLS
+604 ITRRIIPLPN
-613 GINTAYYYNL
+613 INTAYYYNL
-623 QAVENGLYFGQWGER
+623 QTVENGLYYMSWSNR
-638 GGGLM
+638 GGGVYYY
-643 FFDLNEKEV
+643 DL
-652 KRVGDNG
+652 GDKGGTKIGDFNG
-659 RFELTPDGK
+659 YYLTPDGK
-668 KMLVN
+668 KMAV
-673 NRGSYKVIPAPRH
+673 RKQRKIAVIDTPKR
-686 EAKGGMGGPGGPG
+686 EV
-699 PGGKDDGIDLSN
+699 KDIDKPIDLSN
-711 MKKWVNLHEEWAQ
+711 MKKWVELHEEWAQ

-745 DWPAIHDKYS
+745 DWPAIYEKYA

-786 GGDRNMPKRLKL
+786 GGDRNPVRRLTT

-805 ERDGSGYYK
+805 ERDDSGYYK
-814 INKILKG
+814 ITKILKG
-821 ESWNDATKSPLTE
+821 ESWNNATVSPLTE
-834 IGVNAKEGDF
+834 IGVNAKEGEF
-844 IVAVDGVSTKDMTN
+844 IVAIDGVSTKDMNN

-865 KAGKPVV
+865 KANKPVV
-872 LSLNAK
+872 LSLNSK
-878 ASENG
+878 ASESG
-883 ARDVVIEPIA
+883 SRDVIVEPIA

-903 VQKNIEK
+903 VQNNIEK
-910 VSKATNGQV
+910 VSRATNGQV
-919 GYIHIPDMGME
+919 GYIHIPDMGVE

-980 GSAAEIKPNQM
+980 GGAAEIKPNQM

-1015 KHYKL
+1015 KHYKI

-1047 NRPEFAPFDQS
+1047 NRPEFAPFDQN

-1063 EGHGVDPDIVIDNNP
+1063 EGHGVDPDIVVDNNP
-1078 YDEFNG
+1078 YDEFYG
-1084 VDAQLD
+1084 TDAQLD

-1095 ILEQIKNWPEAPAIP
+1095 ILEQMNDWPEAPAVP

>member
-1 MKKHLLIFSLLLAFG
+1 MKKNLLIFSLLLAFG
-16 ALSLQ
+16 TLSLQ

-39 VFSYAGDLYTVDIN
+39 VFSHAGDIYTVDIN

-100 EPKRVTYTAT
+100 EPQRVTYTAT

-144 DDFVGQL
+144 DDFIGHL

-163 LAFDEGGWI
+163 LPFEEGGWI
-172 SYSPDGTKIAFN
+172 TYSPDGTKIAFN

-201 DDVWIFDFKTKEL
+201 DDVWIFDFNTKEL

-228 WAGNKIYFCSDRDR
+228 WAGDKIYFCSDRDR

-248 YDLNTKAI
+248 YDLKTKAI

-269 PSLGDNDII
+269 PSLGDNDIV
-278 YENGGMLYRLSLAD
+278 YENGGELFRLSLKD
-292 NSINKI
+292 NSIHSI
-298 PVQIIGDGISSRTK
+298 PVQIIGDGISTRTK
-312 YVDAS
+312 YIDAS
-317 KFITSSTVSP
+317 KFITSGDVSP
-327 DGKRIALS
+327 DGKRIVLGA
-335 GRGDIWTVPVESGIT
+335 RGDVWTLPVESGIT

-355 SDGVHDRSVAW
+355 SDGVHDRNVAW

-371 YIAYVSDR
+371 YIAYISDR

-402 KKVSETYK
+402 KSVSETYK
-410 YQPVWSPDSKKIAWY
+410 YQPSWSPDSKKITWY
-425 DKMNRLMYID
+425 DKMNRLMMID

-441 TEVAKSQDGEMSDF
+441 TEVAKSQDGEMRDF
-455 TWSPDSKWI
+455 AWSPDSKWI
-464 AYSDGNMSEFSRI
+464 AYSDNNMSEFSRI
-477 FIYNLDSKKA
+477 FIYNVDTQKA
-487 EPVTDTWFNSGNPAF
+487 EPVTDTWFNSSNPTF

-514 RDFRPQYSA
+514 RDFNPTYSSV
-523 IEWNYAYRE
+523 EWNYAYRE
-532 MSRVYMITLQ
+532 MSRIYMITLQ

-547 PFLTE
+547 PFLTK
-552 NDEVSVDKGE
+552 NDEVTIDKGE
-562 PKDEKP
+562 AKDEKP
-568 GMPEKPGKPGKPE
+568 SKSDK
-581 KPGKDGKG
+581 GKDKKKDS
-589 PKKEDSKPIKIDFEG
+589 KKEDDKSIKIDFEG
-604 ILDRIIPLS
+604 IMSRIIPLPDL
-613 GINTAYYYNL
+613 NTAYYYDLN
-623 QAVENGLYFGQWGER
+623 AVENGLYYMSWGNR
-638 GGGLM
+638 GGGLY
-643 FFDLNEKEV
+643 FYDLEEKEAT
-652 KRVGDNG
+652 KIGD
-659 RFELTPDGK
+659 FSDYYMTPDGK
-668 KMLVN
+668 KMVVRKRWN
-673 NRGSYKVIPAPRH
+673 IAVINAPKR
-686 EAKGGMGGPGGPG
+686 EVKGIDEP
-699 PGGKDDGIDLSN
+699 IDLSN

-745 DWPAIHDKYS
+745 DWPAIHDKYA

-786 GGDRNMPKRLKL
+786 GGDRVETPRLKL

-821 ESWNDATKSPLTE
+821 ESWNDATISPLTE

-844 IVAVDGVSTKDMTN
+844 IVAVDGVSTKDMVN
-858 IYEALID
+858 IYEALVD
-865 KAGKPVV
+865 KAGKAVV
-872 LSLNAK
+872 LSLNSK
-878 ASENG
+878 ASESG
-883 ARDVVIEPIA
+883 ARDVVVTPIA

-903 VQKNIEK
+903 VQNNIEK

-919 GYIHIPDMGME
+919 GYIHIPDMGPE

-980 GSAAEIKPNQM
+980 GNAAEIKPNQM
-991 MNGPKVLLF
+991 INGPKVLLF

-1047 NRPEFAPFDQS
+1047 NRPEFAPFDQD

-1084 VDAQLD
+1084 IDAQLD

-1095 ILEQIKNWPEAPAIP
+1095 ILEQMKDWPEAPAVP

>member
-1 MKKHLLIFSLLLAFG
+1 MRFKTLIISVLLALG

-39 VFSYAGDLYTVDIN
+39 VFSYAGDLYTIDIN

-62 DPEGF
+62 DPDGF

-74 PDGKNIAF
+74 PDGKTLAF

-100 EPKRVTYTAT
+100 EPQRVTYTAT

-163 LAFDEGGWI
+163 LPFEEGGWI
-172 SYSPDGTKIAFN
+172 TYSPDGQKIAFN

-201 DDVWIFDFKTKEL
+201 DDVWIFDFNTKEL

-228 WAGNKIYFCSDRDR
+228 WAGDKIYFCSDRDR

-248 YDLNTKAI
+248 YDLKTKAI

-269 PSLGDNDII
+269 PSLGDNDIV
-278 YENGGMLYRLSLAD
+278 YENGGELYRLSLKD
-292 NSINKI
+292 NSIHKI

-317 KFITSSTVSP
+317 KYINSGDVSP
-327 DGKRIALS
+327 DGKRIVLGA
-335 GRGDIWTVPVESGIT
+335 RGDVWTLPVESGIT

-355 SDGVHDRSVAW
+355 SDGVHDRNVAW

-371 YIAYVSDR
+371 YIAYISDR

-402 KKVSETYK
+402 QKVSETYK
-410 YQPVWSPDSKKIAWY
+410 YELSWSPDSKKIAWY
-425 DKMNRLMYID
+425 DKMNRLMMID

-441 TEVAKSQDGEMSDF
+441 TEVAKSESGEIDDYA
-455 TWSPDSKWI
+455 WSPDSKWI
-464 AYSDGNMSEFSRI
+464 AYSDSKMSECSQI
-477 FIYNLDSKKA
+477 FIYNVDTQKVEA
-487 EPVTDTWFNSGNPAF
+487 VTDTWFRSGNPTF
-502 DKNGKYLYFTSE
+502 DKNGKYLYFVSA
-514 RDFRPQYSA
+514 RDFNPTYSSV
-523 IEWNYAYRE
+523 EWNYAYRE
-532 MSRVYMITLQ
+532 MSRIYMVTLQ

-547 PFLTE
+547 PFLTK
-552 NDEVSVDKGE
+552 NDEVTVEKGE
-562 PKDEKP
+562 AKDEKP
-568 GMPEKPGKPGKPE
+568 EKSGK
-581 KPGKDGKG
+581 GKDKKKDS
-589 PKKEDSKPIKIDFEG
+589 KKEEEKSIKIDFEG
-604 ILDRIIPLS
+604 IMNRIIPLPD
-613 GINTAYYYNL
+613 IKTAYYYDL
-623 QAVENGLYFGQWGER
+623 QAVENGLYYMSWGNH
-638 GGGLM
+638 GGGVYYYNLS
-643 FFDLNEKEV
+643 DKEAT
-652 KRVGDNG
+652 RIGDFNG
-659 RFELTPDGK
+659 FNLTPDGK
-668 KMLVN
+668 KMAL
-673 NRGSYKVIPAPRH
+673 RKRWDLMVIDAPKR
-686 EAKGGMGGPGGPG
+686 EVKGIDKP
-699 PGGKDDGIDLSN
+699 IDLSN

-745 DWPAIHDKYS
+745 DWPAIHDKYA

-786 GGDRNMPKRLKL
+786 GGDRPETPRLQL

-821 ESWNDATKSPLTE
+821 ESWNDATISPLTE
-834 IGVNAKEGDF
+834 IGVNANEGEF
-844 IVAVDGVSTKDMTN
+844 IVAIDGVSTKDMNN
-858 IYEALID
+858 IYEALVD

-872 LSLNAK
+872 LSLNSK

-883 ARDVVIEPIA
+883 ARDVVVKPIE
-893 SENSLYYYNM
+893 SENALYYYNM
-903 VQKNIEK
+903 VQTNIDK
-910 VSKATNGQV
+910 VNKATDGQV
-919 GYIHIPDMGME
+919 GYIHIPDMGPE

-966 RLRREASMWTVTRN
+966 RLRREAAMWTITRN
-980 GSAAEIKPNQM
+980 GGAAEIKPNQM

-1047 NRPEFAPFDQS
+1047 NRPEFAPFDQN

-1063 EGHGVDPDIVIDNNP
+1063 EGYGVDPDIVIDNNP

-1095 ILEQIKNWPEAPAIP
+1095 ILEQMKDWPETPAVP

>member
-1 MKKHLLIFSLLLAFG
+1 MKHKLLIFSMLLVLSG
-16 ALSLQ
+16 LSLQ

-100 EPKRVTYTAT
+100 VPQRVTYTAT

-163 LAFDEGGWI
+163 LPFSEGGWI
-172 SYSPDGTKIAFN
+172 NYSPDGQKIAFN

-190 RTWKYYRGGMA
+190 RTWKYYQGGMA
-201 DDVWIFDFKTKEL
+201 DDVWIFDFNTKEL

-248 YDLNTKAI
+248 YDIDTKQI
-256 TKVTNYTYYDVKY
+256 TKVTDYTYYDVKY
-269 PSLGDNDII
+269 PSLGDNDIV
-278 YENGGMLYRLSLAD
+278 YENGGELYRLSLKD

-317 KFITSSTVSP
+317 QFITSGDVSP
-327 DGKRIALS
+327 DGKRIVLS
-335 GRGDIWTVPVESGIT
+335 GRGDVWTVPVESGIT

-355 SDGVHDRSVAW
+355 SDGVHDRNVAW

-371 YIAYVSDR
+371 YIAYISDK

-402 KKVSETYK
+402 QKVSETYK

-425 DKMNRLMYID
+425 DKMNRLMMID

-441 TEVAKSQDGEMSDF
+441 TEIAKSDAGEIDDF
-455 TWSPDSKWI
+455 KWSPDSKWI
-464 AYSDGNMSEFSRI
+464 AYTDENMSEFSRI
-477 FIYNLDSKKA
+477 FIYNVDTQKA
-487 EPVTDTWFNSGNPAF
+487 EAVTDTWFNSENPAF

-514 RDFRPQYSA
+514 RDFNPTYSSV
-523 IEWNYAYRE
+523 EWNYAYRE
-532 MSRVYMITLQ
+532 MSRIYMITLQ

-547 PFLTE
+547 PFLTK
-552 NDEVSVDKGE
+552 NDEVTIDKGE
-562 PKDEKP
+562 AKDEKS
-568 GMPEKPGKPGKPE
+568 GKSDK
-581 KPGKDGKG
+581 GKDKKKDS
-589 PKKEDSKPIKIDFEG
+589 KKEDDKSIKIDFEG
-604 ILDRIIPLS
+604 ITNRIIPLPD
-613 GINTAYYYNL
+613 IKTAYYYDL
-623 QAVENGLYFGQWGER
+623 QAVDNGLYYMSWGNR
-638 GGGLM
+638 GGGLYYYNL
-643 FFDLNEKEV
+643 DDQESTKI
-652 KRVGDNG
+652 GDFNG
-659 RFELTPDGK
+659 YYLTPDGK
-668 KMLVN
+668 KMAVRKRMDLA
-673 NRGSYKVIPAPRH
+673 VIDAPKR
-686 EAKGGMGGPGGPG
+686 EVKGIEEP
-699 PGGKDDGIDLSN
+699 IDLSN

-786 GGDRNMPKRLKL
+786 GGDRNPVRRLTT

-821 ESWNDATKSPLTE
+821 ESWNESANSPLTE
-834 IGVNAKEGDF
+834 IGINAKEGDF
-844 IVAVDGVSTKDMTN
+844 IVAIDGVSTKDMNN

-872 LSLNAK
+872 LSLNTK

-883 ARDVVIEPIA
+883 ARDVVVEPIA

-903 VQKNIEK
+903 VQTNIEK
-910 VSKATNGQV
+910 VNKATNGQV
-919 GYIHIPDMGME
+919 GYIHIPDMGPE

-966 RLRREASMWTVTRN
+966 RLRREAAMWTVTRN
-980 GSAAEIKPNQM
+980 GNAAEIKPNQM

-1047 NRPEFAPFDQS
+1047 NRPEFAPFDQN

-1095 ILEQIKNWPEAPAIP
+1095 ILEQMKDWPEAPVVP

>member
-1 MKKHLLIFSLLLAFG
+1 MLLALG

-62 DPEGF
+62 DPDGF

-90 EVYVMPAEGG
+90 EVYVMPSQGG
-100 EPKRVTYTAT
+100 EPQRVTYTAT

-163 LAFDEGGWI
+163 LPFEEGGWI
-172 SYSPDGTKIAFN
+172 TYSPDGQKIAFN

-248 YDLNTKAI
+248 YDLKTKAI
-256 TKVTNYTYYDVKY
+256 TKVTNYTNYDVKY
-269 PSLGDNDII
+269 PSLGDNDIV
-278 YENGGMLYRLSLAD
+278 YENGGELYRLSLKD
-292 NSINKI
+292 NSIHKI
-298 PVQIIGDGISSRTK
+298 PVQIIGDCVSSRKK
-312 YVDAS
+312 YIDAS

-371 YIAYVSDR
+371 YIAYISDR

-390 DGKEEAIQLTDP
+390 DGKEEAIQLTTP
-402 KKVSETYK
+402 KSVSETYK
-410 YQPVWSPDSKKIAWY
+410 YQPVWSPNSKMIAWY

-455 TWSPDSKWI
+455 AWSPDSKWI
-464 AYSDGNMSEFSRI
+464 AYSDGKMSEFSQI

-487 EPVTDTWFNSGNPAF
+487 EPVTDTWFNSGNPTF

-514 RDFRPQYSA
+514 RDFNPMYSA
-523 IEWNYAYRE
+523 VEWNYAYRE

-547 PFLTE
+547 PFLAE
-552 NDEVSVDKGE
+552 NDEVTVDKGE

-568 GMPEKPGKPGKPE
+568 GMPEKPGKPGKPD

-589 PKKEDSKPIKIDFEG
+589 PKKEDAKPIKIDFDG
-604 ILDRIIPLS
+604 IMSRIIPLPD
-613 GINTAYYYNL
+613 INTAYYYNL
-623 QAVENGLYFGQWGER
+623 QGVENGLYFGQWGQR
-638 GGGLM
+638 GGGLY
-643 FFDLNEKEV
+643 FFDLNEKEA

-673 NRGSYKVIPAPRH
+673 NRGSYKVIDAPRR

-699 PGGKDDGIDLSN
+699 APDKDGIDLSN

-814 INKILKG
+814 IKKILKG
-821 ESWNDATKSPLTE
+821 ESWNESTISPLTA
-834 IGVNAKEGDF
+834 IGVDAKEGDF
-844 IVAVDGVSTKDMTN
+844 IVAIDGVSTKDMNN

-883 ARDVVIEPIA
+883 ARDVVVEPIA

-903 VQKNIEK
+903 VQNNIEK

-966 RLRREASMWTVTRN
+966 RLRREAAMWTITRN

-1095 ILEQIKNWPEAPAIP
+1095 ILEQMKGWPEAPAVP
-1110 EWPDKTH
+1110 EWPDKTNIK

>member
-1 MKKHLLIFSLLLAFG
+1 MKKNLLIFSMLLAFG

-53 GGVARQLTN
+53 GGEARQLTN
-62 DPEGF
+62 DPDGF

-90 EVYVMPAEGG
+90 EVYVMPAQGG

-163 LAFDEGGWI
+163 LPFEEGGWI
-172 SYSPDGTKIAFN
+172 TYSPDGQKIAFN

-201 DDVWIFDFKTKEL
+201 DDVWIFDFNTKEL

-228 WAGNKIYFCSDRDR
+228 WAGDKIYFCSDRDR

-248 YDLNTKAI
+248 YDLKTKAL
-256 TKVTNYTYYDVKY
+256 TKVTDYTYYDVKY
-269 PSLGDNDII
+269 PSLGDNDIV
-278 YENGGMLYRLSLAD
+278 YENGGMLYRLSLKD
-292 NSINKI
+292 NSIHPIKVRIVN
-298 PVQIIGDGISSRTK
+298 DGISSRTK
-312 YVDAS
+312 YIDAS
-317 KFITSSTVSP
+317 KFITSGDVSP
-327 DGKRIALS
+327 DGKRIVLGA
-335 GRGDIWTVPVESGIT
+335 RGDVWTLPVESGIT

-355 SDGVHDRSVAW
+355 SDGVHDRNVAW

-371 YIAYVSDR
+371 YIAYISDR

-402 KKVSETYK
+402 KSVSETYK
-410 YQPVWSPDSKKIAWY
+410 YQPSWSPDSKKIAWY
-425 DKMNRLMYID
+425 DKMNRLMMID
-435 VASKKV
+435 IASKKV
-441 TEVAKSQDGEMSDF
+441 TEVAKSQAGEMGDF

-464 AYSDGNMSEFSRI
+464 AYTDANMSEFSRI
-477 FIYNLDSKKA
+477 FIYNVDTQKS
-487 EPVTDTWFNSGNPAF
+487 EPVTDTWFNSSNPTF

-514 RDFRPQYSA
+514 RDFNPTYSSV
-523 IEWNYAYRE
+523 EWNYAYRE
-532 MSRVYMITLQ
+532 QSRIYLITLQ

-547 PFLTE
+547 PFLAK
-552 NDEVSVDKGE
+552 NDEVKVEKGE
-562 PKDEKP
+562 VKEEKH
-568 GMPEKPGKPGKPE
+568 
-581 KPGKDGKG
+581 GKDKKKDS
-589 PKKEDSKPIKIDFEG
+589 KKEDNKSIKIDFEG
-604 ILDRIIPLS
+604 IMSRIIPLS
-613 GINTAYYYNL
+613 DIKTAYYYEL
-623 QAVENGLYFGQWGER
+623 KGVENGLYYMSWGNR
-638 GGGLM
+638 GGGLYYY
-643 FFDLNEKEV
+643 DLEEKEAT
-652 KRVGDNG
+652 RIGDFNG
-659 RFELTPDGK
+659 YGLTPDGK
-668 KMLVN
+668 KMIV
-673 NRGSYKVIPAPRH
+673 RKRWDIAVINAPKR
-686 EAKGGMGGPGGPG
+686 EVKSIDNPV
-699 PGGKDDGIDLSN
+699 DLSN

-786 GGDRNMPKRLKL
+786 GGDRVETPRLKL

-805 ERDGSGYYK
+805 ERDASGYYK
-814 INKILKG
+814 IKKILKG
-821 ESWNDATKSPLTE
+821 ESWNDATISPLTE
-834 IGVNAKEGDF
+834 MGVNAKEGDF
-844 IVAVDGVSTKDMTN
+844 IVAVDGVSTKNMNN
-858 IYEALID
+858 IYESLVD
-865 KAGKPVV
+865 KAGKAVV
-872 LSLNAK
+872 LTLNTK

-883 ARDVVIEPIA
+883 ARDVVVTPIS

-903 VQKNIEK
+903 VQNNIEK
-910 VSKATNGQV
+910 VNKATNGQV
-919 GYIHIPDMGME
+919 GYIHIPDMGRE

-966 RLRREASMWTVTRN
+966 RLRREAAMWTVTRN
-980 GSAAEIKPNQM
+980 GGAAEIKPNQM

-1047 NRPEFAPFDQS
+1047 NRPEFAPFDQN

-1084 VDAQLD
+1084 IDAQLD

-1095 ILEQIKNWPEAPAIP
+1095 ILEQMKDWPEAPAVP
-1110 EWPDKTH
+1110 AWPDKTH

>member
-1 MKKHLLIFSLLLAFG
+1 MKFKTFIFTMLLAFG
-16 ALSLQ
+16 TLSLQ

-31 PAIHGNQV
+31 PAIHGDQV

-62 DPEGF
+62 DPDGF

-100 EPKRVTYTAT
+100 VPQRVTYTAT

-151 FVANINGGLGEQ
+151 FVANINGGLDEQ
-163 LAFDEGGWI
+163 LPFAEGGWI
-172 SYSPDGTKIAFN
+172 TYSPDGQKIAFN

-201 DDVWIFDFKTKEL
+201 DDVWIFDFNTKEL
-214 TNITNNVAQDIFPM
+214 TNVTNNVAQDIFPM

-248 YDLNTKAI
+248 YDLQTKKI
-256 TKVTNYTYYDVKY
+256 TKITDYTYYDVKY

-278 YENGGMLYRLSLAD
+278 YENGGELFRLSLKD
-292 NSINKI
+292 NTIHPI

-317 KFITSSTVSP
+317 KFITSGDVSP
-327 DGKRIALS
+327 DGKRIVLGA
-335 GRGDIWTVPVESGIT
+335 RGDVWTLPVESGIT

-355 SDGVHDRSVAW
+355 SDGVHDRNVAW

-371 YIAYVSDR
+371 YIAYISDR

-390 DGKEEAIQLTDP
+390 DGKEDAIQLTDP
-402 KKVSETYK
+402 QKVSETYK

-425 DKMNRLMYID
+425 DKMNRLMMID

-455 TWSPDSKWI
+455 AWSPDSKWI
-464 AYSDGNMSEFSRI
+464 AFSDSKMSEFSQI
-477 FIYNLDSKKA
+477 FIYNIDNQKTEA
-487 EPVTDTWFNSGNPAF
+487 VTDTWFNSENPTF

-514 RDFRPQYSA
+514 RDFNPTYSSV
-523 IEWNYAYRE
+523 EWNYAYRE
-532 MSRVYMITLQ
+532 MSRIYMITLQ

-547 PFLTE
+547 PFLAK
-552 NDEVSVDKGE
+552 NDEVTVDKGE
-562 PKDEKP
+562 TKDEKP
-568 GMPEKPGKPGKPE
+568 GKSEK
-581 KPGKDGKG
+581 GKDKKKDS
-589 PKKEDSKPIKIDFEG
+589 KKEDENSIKIDFEG
-604 ILDRIIPLS
+604 ITSRVIPLPD
-613 GINTAYYYNL
+613 INTAYYYDL
-623 QAVENGLYFGQWGER
+623 QAVENGLYYMSWSNR
-638 GGGLM
+638 GGGV
-643 FFDLNEKEV
+643 FYYDLEEKEAT
-652 KRVGDNG
+652 KIGDFNG
-659 RFELTPDGK
+659 YYITPDGK
-668 KMLVN
+668 KMAIRKRWDLA
-673 NRGSYKVIPAPRH
+673 VINTPKR
-686 EAKGGMGGPGGPG
+686 EVKGIENP
-699 PGGKDDGIDLSN
+699 IDLSN

-745 DWPAIHDKYS
+745 DWPAIHDKYA

-786 GGDRNMPKRLKL
+786 GGDRNMPKRLTT

-821 ESWNDATKSPLTE
+821 ESWNEATISPLTE
-834 IGVNAKEGDF
+834 IGVDANEGDF
-844 IVAVDGVSTKDMTN
+844 IVAIDGVSTKDMTN

-865 KAGKPVV
+865 KAGKAVV
-872 LSLNAK
+872 LSLNTK
-878 ASENG
+878 ASESG
-883 ARDVVIEPIA
+883 ARDVVVTPIA

-903 VQKNIEK
+903 VQNNIEK
-910 VSKATNGQV
+910 VSEATNGQV
-919 GYIHIPDMGME
+919 GYIHIPDMGPE

-966 RLRREASMWTVTRN
+966 RLRREAAMWTVTRN

-1047 NRPEFAPFDQS
+1047 NRPEFAPFDQN

-1095 ILEQIKNWPEAPAIP
+1095 ILEQMKDWPEAPAVP

>member
-1 MKKHLLIFSLLLAFG
+1 MKHKLLIFIMLLALG
-16 ALSLQ
+16 TLSLQ

-62 DPEGF
+62 DPNGF

-90 EVYVMPAEGG
+90 EVYVMPSEGG
-100 EPKRVTYTAT
+100 APQRITYTAT

-163 LAFDEGGWI
+163 LPFEEGGWI
-172 SYSPDGTKIAFN
+172 TYSPDGQKIAFN

-201 DDVWIFDFKTKEL
+201 DDVWIFDFNTNEL

-248 YDLNTKAI
+248 YDLQTKKI
-256 TKVTNYTYYDVKY
+256 TKVTDYTYYDVKY
-269 PSLGDNDII
+269 PSLGDNDIV
-278 YENGGMLYRLSLAD
+278 YENGGELFRLSLKD
-292 NSINKI
+292 NTIHPI

-317 KFITSSTVSP
+317 KFINSGDVSP
-327 DGKRIALS
+327 DGKRIVLGA
-335 GRGDIWTVPVESGIT
+335 RGDVWTVPVESGIT

-355 SDGVHDRSVAW
+355 SDGVHDRNVAW

-371 YIAYVSDR
+371 YIAYISDR

-390 DGKEEAIQLTDP
+390 DGKEDAIQLTDP
-402 KKVSETYK
+402 QKVSETYK
-410 YQPVWSPDSKKIAWY
+410 YQPSWSPDSKKIAWY
-425 DKMNRLMYID
+425 DKMNRLMMID

-441 TEVAKSQDGEMSDF
+441 TEIAKSEDGEIDDY

-464 AYSDGNMSEFSRI
+464 AFSDSKMSECSRI
-477 FIYNLDSKKA
+477 FIYNIDNQKTEA
-487 EPVTDTWFNSGNPAF
+487 VTDTWFSSANPAF
-502 DKNGKYLYFTSE
+502 DKSGKYLYFTSE
-514 RDFRPQYSA
+514 RDFNPTYSSV
-523 IEWNYAYRE
+523 EWNFAYRE
-532 MSRVYMITLQ
+532 MSRIYMITLQ

-547 PFLTE
+547 PFLAK
-552 NDEVSVDKGE
+552 NDEVTIDKGE
-562 PKDEKP
+562 AKDEKS
-568 GMPEKPGKPGKPE
+568 GKSDK
-581 KPGKDGKG
+581 GKDKKKDS
-589 PKKEDSKPIKIDFEG
+589 KKEDDKSIKIDFEG
-604 ILDRIIPLS
+604 ITSRIIPLPN
-613 GINTAYYYNL
+613 INTAYYYYL
-623 QAVENGLYFGQWGER
+623 QTVDNGLYFMTWSNR
-638 GGGLM
+638 GGGLYYYNLDDQESTKIGS
-643 FFDLNEKEV
+643 FD
-652 KRVGDNG
+652 GYY
-659 RFELTPDGK
+659 LTPDGK
-668 KMLVN
+668 KMAVRKRMDLA
-673 NRGSYKVIPAPRH
+673 VIDAPKR
-686 EAKGGMGGPGGPG
+686 EVKGIEDP
-699 PGGKDDGIDLSN
+699 IDLSN

-745 DWPAIHDKYS
+745 DWPAIHDKYA

-786 GGDRNMPKRLKL
+786 GGDRPETTRLKL

-805 ERDGSGYYK
+805 ERDGSGYYQIK
-814 INKILKG
+814 KILKG
-821 ESWNDATKSPLTE
+821 ESWNEATISPLTE
-834 IGVNAKEGDF
+834 IGVNANEGDF
-844 IVAVDGVSTKDMTN
+844 IVAIDGVSTKDMNN

-865 KAGKPVV
+865 KAGKAVV
-872 LSLNAK
+872 LSLNTK
-878 ASENG
+878 ASESG
-883 ARDVVIEPIA
+883 ARDVVVTPIA

-903 VQKNIEK
+903 VQNNIEK

-919 GYIHIPDMGME
+919 GYIHIPDMGPE

-966 RLRREASMWTVTRN
+966 RLRREAAMWTVTRN

-1047 NRPEFAPFDQS
+1047 NRPEFAPFDQN

-1095 ILEQIKNWPEAPAIP
+1095 ILEQMKDWPEAPAVP

>member
-1 MKKHLLIFSLLLAFG
+1 MKTKTLIFTMLLAIST
-16 ALSLQ
+16 LSLQ

-62 DPEGF
+62 DPDGF

-100 EPKRVTYTAT
+100 VPQRVTYTAT

-144 DDFVGQL
+144 DDFVGHL

-163 LAFDEGGWI
+163 LPFEEGGWI
-172 SYSPDGTKIAFN
+172 TYSPDGQKIAFN

-190 RTWKYYRGGMA
+190 RTWKYYKGGMA
-201 DDVWIFDFKTKEL
+201 DDVWIFDFATKEL

-269 PSLGDNDII
+269 PSLGDNDIV
-278 YENGGMLYRLSLAD
+278 YENGGELYRLSLKD
-292 NSINKI
+292 NSIHKI

-317 KFITSSTVSP
+317 KYITSGDVSP
-327 DGKRIALS
+327 DGKRIVLS
-335 GRGDIWTVPVESGIT
+335 ARGDVWTLPVESGIT

-355 SDGVHDRSVAW
+355 SDGVHDRNVAW

-371 YIAYVSDR
+371 YIAYISDR

-402 KKVSETYK
+402 QKVSETYK

-425 DKMNRLMYID
+425 DKMNRLMMID

-441 TEVAKSQDGEMSDF
+441 TEIAKSEEGEISDF

-464 AYSDGNMSEFSRI
+464 AFSDSKMSEFSQI
-477 FIYNLDSKKA
+477 FIYNIDNKKTEA
-487 EPVTDTWFNSGNPAF
+487 VTDTWFNSENPTF
-502 DKNGKYLYFTSE
+502 DKSGKYLYFTSE
-514 RDFRPQYSA
+514 RDFNPTYSSV
-523 IEWNYAYRE
+523 EWNYAYRE
-532 MSRVYMITLQ
+532 MSRIYMITLQ

-547 PFLTE
+547 PFLAK
-552 NDEVSVDKGE
+552 NDEVSIEKGE
-562 PKDEKP
+562 AKDEKP
-568 GMPEKPGKPGKPE
+568 A
-581 KPGKDGKG
+581 KDGKG
-589 PKKEDSKPIKIDFEG
+589 PKKEETKSIKIDFEG
-604 ILDRIIPLS
+604 ITNRIIPLP
-613 GINTAYYYNL
+613 GVNTAYYYDL
-623 QAVENGLYFGQWGER
+623 QAVENGLYYMSWGNR
-638 GGGLM
+638 GGVYYYNL
-643 FFDLNEKEV
+643 DEKEPT
-652 KRVGDNG
+652 KIGDFNG
-659 RFELTPDGK
+659 FNLTPDGK
-668 KMLVN
+668 KMAI
-673 NRGSYKVIPAPRH
+673 RKRWDMMVIDAPKR
-686 EAKGGMGGPGGPG
+686 EVKGFDKP
-699 PGGKDDGIDLSN
+699 IDLSN
-711 MKKWVNLHEEWAQ
+711 MKKWVNLHEEWTQ

-745 DWPAIHDKYS
+745 DWPAIYEKYA
-755 VLIPYCGDR
+755 VLIPYCSDR

-786 GGDRNMPKRLKL
+786 GGDRNMPKRLTT

-814 INKILKG
+814 IKKILKG
-821 ESWNDATKSPLTE
+821 ESWNEATISPLTA

-844 IVAVDGVSTKDMTN
+844 IVAIDGVSTKDMTN
-858 IYEALID
+858 IYEALVD

-872 LSLNAK
+872 LSLNTK
-878 ASENG
+878 ASESG
-883 ARDVVIEPIA
+883 ARDVVVEPIA
-893 SENSLYYYNM
+893 SENSLYYYNW
-903 VQKNIEK
+903 VQNNIEK

-919 GYIHIPDMGME
+919 GYIHIPDMGPE

-966 RLRREASMWTVTRN
+966 RLRREAAMWTITRN
-980 GSAAEIKPNQM
+980 GGAAEIKPNQM

-1047 NRPEFAPFDQS
+1047 NRPEFAPFDQN

-1095 ILEQIKNWPEAPAIP
+1095 ILEQMKDWPEAPAVP

>member
-1 MKKHLLIFSLLLAFG
+1 MKCKLFIFSLLLAFG
-16 ALSLQ
+16 TLSLQ
-21 AQNEAKMLRF
+21 AQNDAKMLRF

-39 VFSYAGDLYTVDIN
+39 VFSYAGDLYTVDIK
-53 GGVARQLTN
+53 GGLARQLTN

-100 EPKRVTYTAT
+100 EPQRVTYTAT

-144 DDFVGQL
+144 DDFIGHL

-163 LAFDEGGWI
+163 LPFEEGGWI

-201 DDVWIFDFKTKEL
+201 DDVWIFDFNTKEL

-228 WAGNKIYFCSDRDR
+228 WAGDKIYFCSDRDR

-248 YDLNTKAI
+248 YDLKTKAI

-269 PSLGDNDII
+269 PSLGDNDIV
-278 YENGGMLYRLSLAD
+278 YENGGELFRLSLKD
-292 NSINKI
+292 NSIHPI
-298 PVQIIGDGISSRTK
+298 PAQIIGDNKSSRTK

-317 KFITSSTVSP
+317 KYITSGDVSP
-327 DGKRIALS
+327 DGKRIVLS
-335 GRGDIWTVPVESGIT
+335 ARGDVWTLPVESGIT

-355 SDGVHDRSVAW
+355 SDGVHDRNVAW

-371 YIAYVSDR
+371 YIAYISDR

-402 KKVSETYK
+402 QKVSETYK
-410 YQPVWSPDSKKIAWY
+410 YQPSWSPDSKKITWY
-425 DKMNRLMYID
+425 DKMNRLMMID

-441 TEVAKSQDGEMSDF
+441 TEVAKSQDGEMRDF
-455 TWSPDSKWI
+455 SWSPDSKWI
-464 AYSDGNMSEFSRI
+464 AYSDNNMSEFSRI
-477 FIYNLDSKKA
+477 FIYNVDTQKA
-487 EPVTDTWFNSGNPAF
+487 EPVTDTWFNSSNPTF

-514 RDFRPQYSA
+514 RDFNPTYSSV
-523 IEWNYAYRE
+523 EWNYAYRE
-532 MSRVYMITLQ
+532 MSRIYMITLQ

-547 PFLTE
+547 PFLTK
-552 NDEVSVDKGE
+552 NDEVTVDKGE
-562 PKDEKP
+562 AKEEKS
-568 GMPEKPGKPGKPE
+568 GKSDK
-581 KPGKDGKG
+581 GKDKKKDS
-589 PKKEDSKPIKIDFEG
+589 KKEDALSIKIDFEG
-604 ILDRIIPLS
+604 IMSRIIPLPDL
-613 GINTAYYYNL
+613 NTAYYYDLN
-623 QAVENGLYFGQWGER
+623 AVENGLYYMSWGNR
-638 GGGLM
+638 GGGLYYY
-643 FFDLNEKEV
+643 DLEEKEAT
-652 KRVGDNG
+652 KIGDFNDYY
-659 RFELTPDGK
+659 LTPDGK
-668 KMLVN
+668 KMVVRKRWN
-673 NRGSYKVIPAPRH
+673 IAVINAPKR
-686 EAKGGMGGPGGPG
+686 EVKGIDEP
-699 PGGKDDGIDLSN
+699 IDLSN

-745 DWPAIHDKYS
+745 DWPAIHDKYA

-786 GGDRNMPKRLKL
+786 GGDRVETPRLKL

-821 ESWNDATKSPLTE
+821 ESWNDATISPLTE

-844 IVAVDGVSTKDMTN
+844 IVAIDGVSTKDMVN

-865 KAGKPVV
+865 KAGKAVV
-872 LSLNAK
+872 LSLNSK
-878 ASENG
+878 ASESG
-883 ARDVVIEPIA
+883 ARDVVVTPIE

-903 VQKNIEK
+903 VQNNIEK

-919 GYIHIPDMGME
+919 GYIHIPDMGVE

-980 GSAAEIKPNQM
+980 GNAAEIKPNQM
-991 MNGPKVLLF
+991 INGPKVLLF

-1047 NRPEFAPFDQS
+1047 NRPEFAPFDQN

-1095 ILEQIKNWPEAPAIP
+1095 ILEQMKDWPEAPAIP

>member
-1 MKKHLLIFSLLLAFG
+1 MKKHFIIFTMLLALS

-39 VFSYAGDLYTVDIN
+39 VFSYAGDLYTIDIN

-62 DPEGF
+62 DPDGF

-100 EPKRVTYTAT
+100 VPQRVTYTAT

-163 LAFDEGGWI
+163 LPFEEGSWI
-172 SYSPDGTKIAFN
+172 TYSPDGQKIAFN

-201 DDVWIFDFKTKEL
+201 DDVWIFDFNTNEL
-214 TNITNNVAQDIFPM
+214 TNVTNNVAQDIFPM

-248 YDLNTKAI
+248 YDLQTKKI

-269 PSLGDNDII
+269 PSLGDNDIV
-278 YENGGMLYRLSLAD
+278 YENGGELFRLSLKD
-292 NSINKI
+292 NSIHPI

-312 YVDAS
+312 YIDAS
-317 KFITSSTVSP
+317 KFVTSTTVSP

-355 SDGVHDRSVAW
+355 SDGVHDRNVAW
-366 SPDGE
+366 SPDGD
-371 YIAYVSDR
+371 YIAYISDR

-390 DGKEEAIQLTDP
+390 DGKEDAIQLTDP
-402 KKVSETYK
+402 QSVSETYK
-410 YQPVWSPDSKKIAWY
+410 YQPIWSPDSKKIAWY

-435 VASKKV
+435 IASKNV

-455 TWSPDSKWI
+455 SWSPDSKWI

-477 FIYNLDSKKA
+477 FIYNLDSKMT
-487 EPVTDTWFNSGNPAF
+487 EPVTDTWFNSGNPTF

-523 IEWNYAYRE
+523 VEWNYAYRE

-547 PFLTE
+547 PFLAE
-552 NDEVSVDKGE
+552 NDEVTIDKGDA
-562 PKDEKP
+562 KDEK
-568 GMPEKPGKPGKPE
+568 PEKPGKPGKPGKPE
-581 KPGKDGKG
+581 KSGKDKKG
-589 PKKEDSKPIKIDFEG
+589 PKNEEPQPIKIDFEG
-604 ILDRIIPLS
+604 IMNRIIPLPDMK
-613 GINTAYYYNL
+613 TAYYYNL
-623 QAVENGLYFGQWGER
+623 QGVENGLYFGQWGER

-652 KRVGDNG
+652 KKVGDNG

-668 KMLVN
+668 KMLVS
-673 NRGSYKVIPAPRH
+673 NRGSYKVIDAPRR

-699 PGGKDDGIDLSN
+699 GAPDNDGIDLSN

-745 DWPAIHDKYS
+745 DWPAIHDKYA

-786 GGDRNMPKRLKL
+786 GGDRPETPRLKL

-814 INKILKG
+814 IKRILKG
-821 ESWNDATKSPLTE
+821 ESWNEATISPLTE
-834 IGVNAKEGDF
+834 IGVNANEGDF
-844 IVAVDGVSTKDMTN
+844 IVAIDGVSTKDMTN

-865 KAGKPVV
+865 KAGKAVV
-872 LSLNAK
+872 LSLNSK

-883 ARDVVIEPIA
+883 ARDVVVNPIA

-903 VQKNIEK
+903 VQNNIEK

-919 GYIHIPDMGME
+919 GYIHIPDMGPE

-966 RLRREASMWTVTRN
+966 RLRREAAMWTVTRN

-991 MNGPKVLLF
+991 INGPKVLLF

-1047 NRPEFAPFDQS
+1047 NRPEFAPFDQN

-1095 ILEQIKNWPEAPAIP
+1095 ILEQMKDWPEAPAIP

>member
-1 MKKHLLIFSLLLAFG
+1 MKKNVLIFSLLLAFG
-16 ALSLQ
+16 ALSVQ
-21 AQNEAKMLRF
+21 AQNVSKMLRF

-53 GGVARQLTN
+53 GGVAQQLTN
-62 DPEGF
+62 DPDGF

-90 EVYVMPAEGG
+90 EVYVMPSEGG
-100 EPKRVTYTAT
+100 VPQRVTYTAT
-110 LDRDDLSDRM
+110 LTRDDLSDRM

-130 DNENIVYRSRRITW
+130 DNENIVYRSRKITW
-144 DDFVGQL
+144 DDFVGHL
-151 FVANINGGLGEQ
+151 FVANINGGLDEQ
-163 LAFDEGGWI
+163 LPFSEGGWI
-172 SYSPDGTKIAFN
+172 SYSPDGSKIAFN

-201 DDVWIFDFKTKEL
+201 DDVWIFDFNTKEL
-214 TNITNNVAQDIFPM
+214 TNITNNDAQDIFPM
-228 WAGNKIYFCSDRDR
+228 WVGNKIYFCSDRDR

-248 YDLNTKAI
+248 YNLDNKQL
-256 TKVTNYTYYDVKY
+256 TKVTNYTLYDVKY

-278 YENGGMLYRLSLAD
+278 YENGGELFRLSLKD
-292 NSINKI
+292 HSIRPI
-298 PVQIIGDGISSRTK
+298 PVQIVSDGISSRTK
-312 YVDAS
+312 YIDAS
-317 KFITSSTVSP
+317 KNITSVTVSP
-327 DGKRIALS
+327 DGKRIAL
-335 GRGDIWTVPVESGIT
+335 GARGDVWTVPVDSGIT

-355 SDGVHDRSVAW
+355 SDGAHDRNVSW

-371 YIAYVSDR
+371 YIAYISDR

-390 DGKEEAIQLTDP
+390 DGKAEAIQLTDNES
-402 KKVSETYK
+402 VSETYK
-410 YQPVWSPDSKKIAWY
+410 YSATWSPDSKKLAWY
-425 DKMNRLMYID
+425 DKMNRLMMID
-435 VASKKV
+435 ITSKKV
-441 TEVAKSQDGEMSDF
+441 TEIVRSQAGEVSNF

-464 AYSDGNMSEFSRI
+464 AFVNSNISEFSRI
-477 FIYNLDSKKA
+477 FIYNVDNQEIK
-487 EPVTDTWFNSGNPAF
+487 PVTDTWFNSSNPAF

-514 RDFRPQYSA
+514 RDFNPDYSSV
-523 IEWNYAYRE
+523 EWNYAYDA
-532 MSRVYMITLQ
+532 MSRIYMLTLQ
-542 KDTPS
+542 KDVPS
-547 PFLTE
+547 PFLVE
-552 NDEVSVDKGE
+552 NDEVTME
-562 PKDEKP
+562 KDDVKE
-568 GMPEKPGKPGKPE
+568 EKPE
-581 KPGKDGKG
+581 KGK
-589 PKKEDSKPIKIDFEG
+589 KKDSKKQDDKSIKIDFED
-604 ILDRIIPLS
+604 IMSRVIPLP
-613 GINTAYYYNL
+613 GVDVAYYYNL
-623 QAVENGLYFGQWGER
+623 QAVENGLYFSVWGDKR
-638 GGGLM
+638 GLYYFDFEKKEPVKISNDGG
-643 FFDLNEKEV
+643 FQ
-652 KRVGDNG
+652 
-659 RFELTPDGK
+659 LTPDGK
-668 KMLVN
+668 KMLVS
-673 NRGSYKVIPAPRH
+673 NRGKYMVINTPKR
-686 EAKGGMGGPGGPG
+686 ETKL
-699 PGGKDDGIDLSN
+699 DGEKPVDLSG
-711 MKKWVNLHEEWAQ
+711 MKKWVNMHEEWAQ

-786 GGDRNMPKRLKL
+786 GGDRQPVRRLTT

-805 ERDGSGYYK
+805 ERDNSGYYK
-814 INKILKG
+814 ISKILKG
-821 ESWNDATKSPLTE
+821 ESWNNSAISPLTE

-844 IVAVDGVSTKDMTN
+844 IVAIDGVSTKEMNN

-865 KAGKPVV
+865 KANKAVV
-872 LSLNAK
+872 LTLNGS
-878 ASENG
+878 ASEKG
-883 ARDVVIEPIA
+883 ARDVVVKPVA
-893 SENSLYYYNM
+893 SENALYYYNM
-903 VQKNIEK
+903 VQTNIEK
-910 VSKATNGQV
+910 VSKATDGQV
-919 GYIHIPDMGME
+919 GYIHIPDMGVE

-938 FYPQLT
+938 FYPQLS

-966 RLRREASMWTVTRN
+966 RLRREVAMYTMTRN
-980 GSAAEIKPNQM
+980 GGAEIKPFQM

-1047 NRPEFAPFDQS
+1047 NRPEFAPFDQD

-1084 VDAQLD
+1084 TDAQLD

-1095 ILEQIKNWPEAPAIP
+1095 ILEQMKTWPKQPEIPAY
-1110 EWPDKTH
+1110 PDKTN

>member
-1 MKKHLLIFSLLLAFG
+1 MKTKTLIFSLLLAFG

-39 VFSYAGDLYTVDIN
+39 VFSHGGDLYTVDIN

-62 DPEGF
+62 DPDGF

-90 EVYVMPAEGG
+90 EVYVMPSQGG
-100 EPKRVTYTAT
+100 EPQRVTYTAT
-110 LDRDDLSDRM
+110 LERDDLSDRM

-163 LAFDEGGWI
+163 LPFSEGGWI

-190 RTWKYYRGGMA
+190 RTWKYYKGGMA
-201 DDVWIFDFKTKEL
+201 DDVWIFDFNTKEL

-248 YDLNTKAI
+248 YNLDNKEL

-269 PSLGDNDII
+269 PSIGDNDIV
-278 YENGGMLYRLSLAD
+278 YENGGELYRLSLKD
-292 NSINKI
+292 NSIYKI

-317 KFITSSTVSP
+317 KYNSGDVSP
-327 DGKRIALS
+327 DGKRIVLGA
-335 GRGDIWTVPVESGIT
+335 RGDVWTLPVESGIT

-355 SDGVHDRSVAW
+355 SDGVHDRNVAW

-371 YIAYVSDR
+371 YIAYISDR
-379 TGNDELYIQKQ
+379 TGNDELYIQQQ
-390 DGKEEAIQLTDP
+390 DGKSDAIQLTDP
-402 KKVSETYK
+402 QKVSETYK
-410 YQPVWSPDSKKIAWY
+410 YQPVWSPDGKKIIWD
-425 DKMNRLMYID
+425 DKMNRLMMVD
-435 VASKKV
+435 VATKKV
-441 TEVAKSQDGEMSDF
+441 TEIAKSEAGEFDDF
-455 TWSPDSKWI
+455 AWSPDSKWI
-464 AYSDGNMSEFSRI
+464 AFVKSNMSEFNQI
-477 FIYNLDSKKA
+477 FIYNIDTQKT
-487 EPVTDTWFNSGNPAF
+487 EPVTDTWFNSSNPTF

-514 RDFRPQYSA
+514 RDFNPTYSSV
-523 IEWNYAYRE
+523 EWNYAYRE
-532 MSRVYMITLQ
+532 MSRIYMVTLQ

-547 PFLTE
+547 PFLAK

-562 PKDEKP
+562 AKDEKS
-568 GMPEKPGKPGKPE
+568 EKPGKSDK
-581 KPGKDGKG
+581 GKDKKKDS
-589 PKKEDSKPIKIDFEG
+589 KKEDDKSIKIDFEG
-604 ILDRIIPLS
+604 IKDRVIPLP
-613 GINTAYYYNL
+613 GINTAYYYSL
-623 QAVENGLYFGQWGER
+623 KAVDNGLYYMSWGNR
-638 GGGLM
+638 GGGVYYYNLE
-643 FFDLNEKEV
+643 DKEAV
-652 KRVGDNG
+652 RIGDFNG
-659 RFELTPDGK
+659 FILTPDGK
-668 KMLVN
+668 KM
-673 NRGSYKVIPAPRH
+673 VIRKHWDMAVIDAPKR
-686 EAKGGMGGPGGPG
+686 EVKGIDKP
-699 PGGKDDGIDLSN
+699 IDLSN

-745 DWPAIHDKYS
+745 DWPAIHEKYA
-755 VLIPYCGDR
+755 VLIPYCSDR

-786 GGDRNMPKRLKL
+786 GGDRNPVRRLTT

-821 ESWNDATKSPLTE
+821 ESWNENAISPLTE

-844 IVAVDGVSTKDMTN
+844 IVAIDGVSTKDMTN

-872 LSLNAK
+872 LSLNSK
-878 ASENG
+878 ASEAG
-883 ARDVVIEPIA
+883 ARDVVVEPIA

-903 VQKNIEK
+903 VQTNIEK

-919 GYIHIPDMGME
+919 GYVHIPDMGPE

-980 GSAAEIKPNQM
+980 GNAAEIKPNQM

-1047 NRPEFAPFDQS
+1047 NRPEFAPFDQN

-1063 EGHGVDPDIVIDNNP
+1063 EGYGVDPDIVIDNNP

-1084 VDAQLD
+1084 IDAQLD

-1095 ILEQIKNWPEAPAIP
+1095 ILEQMKSWPEAPAIP
-1110 EWPDKTH
+1110 EWPDKTK

>member
-1 MKKHLLIFSLLLAFG
+1 MKKHFFIFTMLLALG
-16 ALSLQ
+16 TLSLQ

-62 DPEGF
+62 DPDGF

-100 EPKRVTYTAT
+100 VPQRVTYTAT

-151 FVANINGGLGEQ
+151 FVANIKGGLGEQ
-163 LAFDEGGWI
+163 LPFEEGGWI
-172 SYSPDGTKIAFN
+172 TYSPDGQKIAFN

-228 WAGNKIYFCSDRDR
+228 WAGDKIYFCSDRDR

-248 YDLNTKAI
+248 YDLNTKQT
-256 TKVTNYTYYDVKY
+256 TKVTDYTYYDVKY
-269 PSLGDNDII
+269 PSLGDNDIV
-278 YENGGMLYRLSLAD
+278 YENGGELYRLSLKD

-298 PVQIIGDGISSRTK
+298 QVQIIGDGISSRTK
-312 YVDAS
+312 YIDAS
-317 KFITSSTVSP
+317 KFITSGDVSP
-327 DGKRIALS
+327 DGKRIVLGA
-335 GRGDIWTVPVESGIT
+335 RGDVWTLPVESGIT

-355 SDGVHDRSVAW
+355 SDGVHDRNVAW

-371 YIAYVSDR
+371 YIAYISDR

-390 DGKEEAIQLTDP
+390 DGKEEAIKLTDP
-402 KKVSETYK
+402 QKVSETYK
-410 YQPVWSPDSKKIAWY
+410 YQPLWSPDSKKIAWY
-425 DKMNRLMYID
+425 DKMNRLMMID

-455 TWSPDSKWI
+455 AWSPDSKWI
-464 AYSDGNMSEFSRI
+464 AYSDNNMSEFSRI
-477 FIYNLDSKKA
+477 FIYNVDTQKI
-487 EPVTDTWFNSGNPAF
+487 EPVTDTWFNSSNPTF

-514 RDFRPQYSA
+514 RDFNPTYSSV
-523 IEWNYAYRE
+523 EWNYAYRE
-532 MSRVYMITLQ
+532 MSRIYMITLQ

-547 PFLTE
+547 PFLAK
-552 NDEVSVDKGE
+552 NDEVTVDKGE
-562 PKDEKP
+562 AKDEKSS
-568 GMPEKPGKPGKPE
+568 KSDKS
-581 KPGKDGKG
+581 KDKKKDT
-589 PKKEDSKPIKIDFEG
+589 KKEDDKSIKIDFEG
-604 ILDRIIPLS
+604 ITSRIIPLPEL
-613 GINTAYYYNL
+613 NTGYYYYL
-623 QAVENGLYFGQWGER
+623 QAVENGLYYMTWSNR
-638 GGGLM
+638 GGGLYYY
-643 FFDLNEKEV
+643 DLDEKEAT
-652 KRVGDNG
+652 KIGDFSG
-659 RFELTPDGK
+659 YYITPDGK
-668 KMLVN
+668 KMAIRKRWDLA
-673 NRGSYKVIPAPRH
+673 VINTPKR
-686 EAKGGMGGPGGPG
+686 EVKGIEKP
-699 PGGKDDGIDLSN
+699 IDLSN

-805 ERDGSGYYK
+805 ERDDSGYYK
-814 INKILKG
+814 IKKILKG
-821 ESWNDATKSPLTE
+821 ESWNEATKSPLTE

-844 IVAVDGVSTKDMTN
+844 IVAVDGVSTKDMVN
-858 IYEALID
+858 IHEALID

-872 LSLNAK
+872 LSLNSK
-878 ASENG
+878 ASESG
-883 ARDVVIEPIA
+883 AHDVVIEPIA
-893 SENSLYYYNM
+893 SENALYYYNM
-903 VQKNIEK
+903 VQNNIEK

-919 GYIHIPDMGME
+919 GYIHIPDMGPE

-966 RLRREASMWTVTRN
+966 RLRREAAMWTITRN
-980 GSAAEIKPNQM
+980 GTQAEIKPNQM

-1047 NRPEFAPFDQS
+1047 NRPEFAPFDQN

-1095 ILEQIKNWPEAPAIP
+1095 ILEQMKDWPEAPAVP

>member
-1 MKKHLLIFSLLLAFG
+1 MKFKTLIFSMLLAFG
-16 ALSLQ
+16 TLSLH

-31 PAIHGNQV
+31 PAIHGDQV

-62 DPEGF
+62 DPNGF

-74 PDGKNIAF
+74 PDGTNIAF

-100 EPKRVTYTAT
+100 EPQRVTYTAT

-144 DDFVGQL
+144 DDFVGHL

-163 LAFDEGGWI
+163 LPFEEGGWI
-172 SYSPDGTKIAFN
+172 SYSPDGQKIAFN

-201 DDVWIFDFKTKEL
+201 DDVWIFDFNTKEL
-214 TNITNNVAQDIFPM
+214 TNITNNDAQDIFPM

-248 YDLNTKAI
+248 YDLQTKAI

-269 PSLGDNDII
+269 PSLGDNDIV
-278 YENGGMLYRLSLAD
+278 YENGGELYRLSLKD
-292 NSINKI
+292 NTIHPIS
-298 PVQIIGDGISSRTK
+298 VQIISDGISSRTK
-312 YVDAS
+312 YIDAS
-317 KFITSSTVSP
+317 RYINSGDVSP
-327 DGKRIALS
+327 DGKRIVLGA
-335 GRGDIWTVPVESGIT
+335 RGDVWTLPVESGIT

-355 SDGVHDRSVAW
+355 SDGVHDRNVAW

-371 YIAYVSDR
+371 YIAYISDR
-379 TGNDELYIQKQ
+379 TGDDELYIQKQ

-402 KKVSETYK
+402 QKVSETYI
-410 YQPVWSPDSKKIAWY
+410 YELSWSPDSKKIAWY
-425 DKMNRLMYID
+425 DKMNRLMMID

-441 TEVAKSQDGEMSDF
+441 TEIAKSDAGEIDDYA
-455 TWSPDSKWI
+455 WSPDSKWI
-464 AYSDGNMSEFSRI
+464 AFTDSKMSECSRI
-477 FIYNLDSKKA
+477 FIYNVDNQKTEA
-487 EPVTDTWFNSGNPAF
+487 VTDTWFNSGNPAF
-502 DKNGKYLYFTSE
+502 DKNGKYLYFVSA
-514 RDFRPQYSA
+514 RDFNPTYSTV
-523 IEWNYAYRE
+523 EWNYAYRE
-532 MSRVYMITLQ
+532 MSRIYMVTLQ

-547 PFLTE
+547 PFLAK
-552 NDEVSVDKGE
+552 NDEVTINKGDA
-562 PKDEKP
+562 KDEKLD
-568 GMPEKPGKPGKPE
+568 KSK
-581 KPGKDGKG
+581 GKDKKKDS
-589 PKKEDSKPIKIDFEG
+589 KKEDENSIKIDFEG
-604 ILDRIIPLS
+604 ITSRIIPLPDLY
-613 GINTAYYYNL
+613 TAYYYDL
-623 QAVENGLYFGQWGER
+623 QAVENGLYYMTWSNR
-638 GGGLM
+638 GGGLYYYDLDDQEATKIGS
-643 FFDLNEKEV
+643 FD
-652 KRVGDNG
+652 GYYI
-659 RFELTPDGK
+659 TPDGK
-668 KMLVN
+668 KMAL
-673 NRGSYKVIPAPRH
+673 RKSMELAVIDAPKR
-686 EAKGGMGGPGGPG
+686 EVKGFDKP
-699 PGGKDDGIDLSN
+699 IDLSG

-745 DWPAIHDKYS
+745 DWPAIHDKYA

-786 GGDRNMPKRLKL
+786 GGDRPETPRLKL

-821 ESWNDATKSPLTE
+821 ESWNDATISPLTE

-844 IVAVDGVSTKDMTN
+844 IVAIDGVSTKDMNN
-858 IYEALID
+858 IYEALVD
-865 KAGKPVV
+865 KAGKTVV
-872 LSLNAK
+872 LSLNSK
-878 ASENG
+878 ASESG
-883 ARDVVIEPIA
+883 ARDVVVTPIA

-903 VQKNIEK
+903 VQNNIEK

-919 GYIHIPDMGME
+919 GYIHIPDMGPE

-980 GSAAEIKPNQM
+980 GNAAEIKPNQM
-991 MNGPKVLLF
+991 INGPKVLLF

-1047 NRPEFAPFDQS
+1047 NRPEFAPFDQN

-1095 ILEQIKNWPEAPAIP
+1095 ILEQMKDWPEAPAVP

>member
-1 MKKHLLIFSLLLAFG
+1 MKKNLLIFSMLLAFG
-16 ALSLQ
+16 TLSLQ

-53 GGVARQLTN
+53 GGEARQLTN
-62 DPEGF
+62 DPDGF

-90 EVYVMPAEGG
+90 EVYVMPAQGG

-163 LAFDEGGWI
+163 LPFEEGGWI
-172 SYSPDGTKIAFN
+172 TYSPDGQKIAFN

-201 DDVWIFDFKTKEL
+201 DDVWIFDFNTKEL

-228 WAGNKIYFCSDRDR
+228 WAGDKIYFCSDRDR

-248 YDLNTKAI
+248 YDLKTKAI

-269 PSLGDNDII
+269 PSLGDNDIV
-278 YENGGMLYRLSLAD
+278 YENGGMLYRLSLKD
-292 NSINKI
+292 NSIHPIKVRIVN
-298 PVQIIGDGISSRTK
+298 DGISSRTK
-312 YVDAS
+312 YIDAS
-317 KFITSSTVSP
+317 KFITSGDVSS
-327 DGKRIALS
+327 DGKRIVLGA
-335 GRGDIWTVPVESGIT
+335 RGDVWTLPVESGIT

-355 SDGVHDRSVAW
+355 SDGVHDRNVAW

-371 YIAYVSDR
+371 YIAYISDK

-390 DGKEEAIQLTDP
+390 DGKEEATQLTDP
-402 KKVSETYK
+402 KSVSETYK
-410 YQPVWSPDSKKIAWY
+410 YQPSWSPDSKKIAWY
-425 DKMNRLMYID
+425 DKMNRLMMID

-441 TEVAKSQDGEMSDF
+441 TEVAKSQVGEMGDF

-464 AYSDGNMSEFSRI
+464 AYTDANMSEFSRI
-477 FIYNLDSKKA
+477 FIYNVDTQKT
-487 EPVTDTWFNSGNPAF
+487 EPVTDTWFNSSNPTF

-514 RDFRPQYSA
+514 RDFDPTYSSV
-523 IEWNYAYRE
+523 EWNYAYRE
-532 MSRVYMITLQ
+532 QSRIYLITLQ

-547 PFLTE
+547 PFLAK
-552 NDEVSVDKGE
+552 NDEVKVEKGE
-562 PKDEKP
+562 AKEEKS
-568 GMPEKPGKPGKPE
+568 
-581 KPGKDGKG
+581 GKDKKKDS
-589 PKKEDSKPIKIDFEG
+589 KKEDKSIKIDFEG
-604 ILDRIIPLS
+604 IMSRIIPLS
-613 GINTAYYYNL
+613 DIKTAYYYEL
-623 QAVENGLYFGQWGER
+623 KGVENGLYYMSWGNR
-638 GGGLM
+638 GGGLYYY
-643 FFDLNEKEV
+643 DLEEKEAT
-652 KRVGDNG
+652 RIGDFNG
-659 RFELTPDGK
+659 YGLTPDGK
-668 KMLVN
+668 KMIIRKRWDIAVVN
-673 NRGSYKVIPAPRH
+673 APKR
-686 EAKGGMGGPGGPG
+686 EVKSIDNPV
-699 PGGKDDGIDLSN
+699 DLSN

-786 GGDRNMPKRLKL
+786 GGDRVETPRLKL

-814 INKILKG
+814 IKKILKG
-821 ESWNDATKSPLTE
+821 ESWNDATISPLTE

-844 IVAVDGVSTKDMTN
+844 IVAVDGVSTKNMNN
-858 IYEALID
+858 IYESLVD
-865 KAGKPVV
+865 KAGKAVV
-872 LSLNAK
+872 LTLNTK

-883 ARDVVIEPIA
+883 ARDVVVTPIS

-903 VQKNIEK
+903 VQNNIEK
-910 VSKATNGQV
+910 VNKATNGQV
-919 GYIHIPDMGME
+919 GYIHIPDMGRE

-966 RLRREASMWTVTRN
+966 RLRREAAMWTVTRN
-980 GSAAEIKPNQM
+980 GGAAEIKPNQM

-1047 NRPEFAPFDQS
+1047 NRPEFAPFDQN

-1084 VDAQLD
+1084 IDAQLD

-1095 ILEQIKNWPEAPAIP
+1095 ILEQMKDWPEAPAVP
-1110 EWPDKTH
+1110 AWPDKTH

>member
-1 MKKHLLIFSLLLAFG
+1 MLLAIST
-16 ALSLQ
+16 LSLQ

-62 DPEGF
+62 DPDGF

-100 EPKRVTYTAT
+100 VPQRVTYTAT

-144 DDFVGQL
+144 DDFVGHL

-163 LAFDEGGWI
+163 LPFEEGGWI
-172 SYSPDGTKIAFN
+172 TYSPDGQKIAFN

-190 RTWKYYRGGMA
+190 RTWKYYKGGMA
-201 DDVWIFDFKTKEL
+201 DDVWIFDFATKEL

-269 PSLGDNDII
+269 PSLGDNDIV
-278 YENGGMLYRLSLAD
+278 YENGGELYRLSLKD
-292 NSINKI
+292 NSIHKI

-317 KFITSSTVSP
+317 KYITSGDVSP
-327 DGKRIALS
+327 DGKRIVLS
-335 GRGDIWTVPVESGIT
+335 ARGDVWTLPVESGIT

-355 SDGVHDRSVAW
+355 SDGVHDRNVAW

-371 YIAYVSDR
+371 YIAYISDR

-402 KKVSETYK
+402 QKVSETYK

-425 DKMNRLMYID
+425 DKMNRLMMID

-441 TEVAKSQDGEMSDF
+441 TEIAKSEEGEISDF

-464 AYSDGNMSEFSRI
+464 AFSDSKMSEFSQI
-477 FIYNLDSKKA
+477 FIYNIDNKKTEA
-487 EPVTDTWFNSGNPAF
+487 VTDTWFNSENPTF
-502 DKNGKYLYFTSE
+502 DKSGKYLYFTSE
-514 RDFRPQYSA
+514 RDFNPTYSSV
-523 IEWNYAYRE
+523 EWNYAYRE
-532 MSRVYMITLQ
+532 MSRIYMITLQ

-547 PFLTE
+547 PFLAK
-552 NDEVSVDKGE
+552 NDEVSIEKGE
-562 PKDEKP
+562 AKDEKP
-568 GMPEKPGKPGKPE
+568 A
-581 KPGKDGKG
+581 KDGKG
-589 PKKEDSKPIKIDFEG
+589 PKKEETKSIKIDFEG
-604 ILDRIIPLS
+604 ITNRIIPLP
-613 GINTAYYYNL
+613 GVNTAYYYDL
-623 QAVENGLYFGQWGER
+623 QAVENGLYYMSWGNR
-638 GGGLM
+638 GGVYYYNL
-643 FFDLNEKEV
+643 DEKEPT
-652 KRVGDNG
+652 KIGDFNG
-659 RFELTPDGK
+659 FNLTPDGK
-668 KMLVN
+668 KMAI
-673 NRGSYKVIPAPRH
+673 RKRWDMMVIDAPKR
-686 EAKGGMGGPGGPG
+686 EVKGFDKP
-699 PGGKDDGIDLSN
+699 IDLSN
-711 MKKWVNLHEEWAQ
+711 MKKWVNLHEEWTQ

-745 DWPAIHDKYS
+745 DWPAIYEKYA
-755 VLIPYCGDR
+755 VLIPYCSDR

-786 GGDRNMPKRLKL
+786 GGDRNMPKRLTT

-814 INKILKG
+814 IKKILKG
-821 ESWNDATKSPLTE
+821 ESWNEATISPLTA

-844 IVAVDGVSTKDMTN
+844 IVAIDGVSTKDMTN
-858 IYEALID
+858 IYEALVD

-872 LSLNAK
+872 LSLNTK
-878 ASENG
+878 ASESG
-883 ARDVVIEPIA
+883 ARDVVVEPIA
-893 SENSLYYYNM
+893 SENSLYYYNW
-903 VQKNIEK
+903 VQNNIEK

-919 GYIHIPDMGME
+919 GYIHIPDMGPE

-966 RLRREASMWTVTRN
+966 RLRREAAMWTITRN
-980 GSAAEIKPNQM
+980 GGAAEIKPNQM

-1047 NRPEFAPFDQS
+1047 NRPEFAPFDQN

-1095 ILEQIKNWPEAPAIP
+1095 ILEQMKGWPEAPAVP
-1110 EWPDKTH
+1110 EWPDKTNIK

>member
-1 MKKHLLIFSLLLAFG
+1 MKKNLLIFSMLLALG
-16 ALSLQ
+16 TLSLQ

-31 PAIHGNQV
+31 PTIHGNQV

-53 GGVARQLTN
+53 GGEARQLTN
-62 DPEGF
+62 DSDGF

-90 EVYVMPAEGG
+90 EVYVMPSQGG

-144 DDFVGQL
+144 DDFVGHL

-163 LAFDEGGWI
+163 LPFEEGGWI
-172 SYSPDGTKIAFN
+172 SYSPDGQKIAFN

-201 DDVWIFDFKTKEL
+201 DDIWIFDFNTKEL
-214 TNITNNVAQDIFPM
+214 TNITNDVAQDIFPM
-228 WAGNKIYFCSDRDR
+228 WVDNKIYFCSDRDR

-248 YDLNTKAI
+248 YNLDNKEL
-256 TKVTNYTYYDVKY
+256 TKVTDYTYYDVKY
-269 PSLGDNDII
+269 PSLGDNDIV
-278 YENGGMLYRLSLAD
+278 YENGGMLYRLNLKD
-292 NSINKI
+292 NKI
-298 PVQIIGDGISSRTK
+298 YPIKVKIVNDGISSRTK

-317 KFITSSTVSP
+317 KYINSDDVSP
-327 DGKRIALS
+327 DGKRIVLGA
-335 GRGDIWTVPVESGIT
+335 RGDVWTLPVESGIT

-355 SDGVHDRSVAW
+355 SDGAHDRNVAW

-371 YIAYVSDR
+371 YIAYISDR

-402 KKVSETYK
+402 KSVSETYK
-410 YQPVWSPDSKKIAWY
+410 YQPSWSPDSKKITWY
-425 DKMNRLMYID
+425 DKMNRLMMID
-435 VASKKV
+435 IKSKKV
-441 TEVAKSQDGEMSDF
+441 TEVAKSQDGEMRDF
-455 TWSPDSKWI
+455 AWSPDSKWI
-464 AYSDGNMSEFSRI
+464 AYSDNNMSEFSRI
-477 FIYNLDSKKA
+477 FIYNVDNQKA
-487 EPVTDTWFNSGNPAF
+487 EPVTDTWFNSSNPTF

-514 RDFRPQYSA
+514 RDFNPTYSSV
-523 IEWNYAYRE
+523 EWNYAYRE
-532 MSRVYMITLQ
+532 MSRIYMITLQ

-547 PFLTE
+547 PFLAT
-552 NDEVSVDKGE
+552 NDEVSVEKGE
-562 PKDEKP
+562 AKDEKP
-568 GMPEKPGKPGKPE
+568 GKSD
-581 KPGKDGKG
+581 KDK
-589 PKKEDSKPIKIDFEG
+589 SIKIDFEG
-604 ILDRIIPLS
+604 IMSRIIPLPDL
-613 GINTAYYYNL
+613 NTAYYYDLN
-623 QAVENGLYFGQWGER
+623 AVENGLYYMSWGNR
-638 GGGLM
+638 GGGLY
-643 FFDLNEKEV
+643 FYDLSAKEAT
-652 KRVGDNG
+652 RIGDFNG
-659 RFELTPDGK
+659 YSLTPDGK
-668 KMLVN
+668 KM
-673 NRGSYKVIPAPRH
+673 VIRKRWDMAVINTPKR
-686 EAKGGMGGPGGPG
+686 EVKGIDKP
-699 PGGKDDGIDLSN
+699 IDLSN

-786 GGDRNMPKRLKL
+786 GGDRVETPRLKL

-805 ERDGSGYYK
+805 ERDASGYYK
-814 INKILKG
+814 IKKSLKG
-821 ESWNDATKSPLTE
+821 ESWNDVTISPLTE

-844 IVAVDGVSTKDMTN
+844 IVAVDGVSTKDMVN
-858 IYEALID
+858 IYEALVD
-865 KAGKPVV
+865 KAGKAVV
-872 LSLNAK
+872 LSLNSK
-878 ASENG
+878 ASEST
-883 ARDVVIEPIA
+883 ARNVVVTPIA

-903 VQKNIEK
+903 VQNNIEK
-910 VSKATNGQV
+910 VNKATNGQV
-919 GYIHIPDMGME
+919 GYIHIPDMGVE

-980 GSAAEIKPNQM
+980 GNAAEIKPNQM
-991 MNGPKVLLF
+991 INGPKVLLF

-1047 NRPEFAPFDQS
+1047 NRPEFAPFDQN

-1063 EGHGVDPDIVIDNNP
+1063 EGHGVDPDILIDNNP

-1095 ILEQIKNWPEAPAIP
+1095 ILEQMKDWPEAPAVP
-1110 EWPDKTH
+1110 AWPDKTH